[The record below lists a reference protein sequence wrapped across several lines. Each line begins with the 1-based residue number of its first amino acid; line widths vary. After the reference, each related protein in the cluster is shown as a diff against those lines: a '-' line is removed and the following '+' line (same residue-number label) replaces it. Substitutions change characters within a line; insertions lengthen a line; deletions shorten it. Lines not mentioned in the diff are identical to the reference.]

1 MSYRKITKYFQ
12 NIKLY
17 GIIGAAVIMAM
28 SVTACST
35 VKNSGT
41 EITADQTSA
50 GLADGTTVNGIYSY
64 DDMFTERDL
73 DVGYDESSAVKINLA
88 DDSTT
93 VTVGDDTEADASEA
107 DETKADDSETDGTKD
122 GGVETDETK
131 ADESETDGTKADESV
146 TNETET
152 ASSGVSISGNII
164 TITKEGTYVFSGA
177 LSEGQIVVDA
187 DSAKVQLVLDN
198 ADITCA
204 SSAAIYV
211 KNADKTFITLAEGSE
226 NILMNTAE
234 YEAIDDNN
242 IDAVIFSKD
251 DLTLN
256 GKGTLTINSEY
267 GHGIVSKDD
276 LKLVGGICNIT
287 AKAHALSGKDS
298 VRIAAG
304 TYNLTSGKDGIH
316 SENADDDEKGF
327 VYIASG
333 DFTIESTGD
342 GIDASYVVQID
353 DGDFDITAGDGAENA
368 TKTHKDIPGGGAG
381 DNMGGGAPGGAAQDG
396 EAPSGDKPSGGKPSG
411 DKPSGDK
418 PSGDAT
424 SGDAT
429 GGDTTSEDTSGGNL
443 KGGDGSDESVSGSAS
458 GKQTGQTP
466 PDRPDGDSFDGSRPD
481 EKASDNTGGQTAQT
495 PPDKPGTDTS
505 DAQQSDKNSQS
516 KDIADNTTASGAS
529 SDTGSE
535 AASSTSSDTDSEAA
549 SSTSSDTDSEAA
561 SSTSSDTDSTSTK
574 GIKSDGALYVNGG
587 TFTINSADDAF
598 HSNSDVTI
606 NDGTYTISSG
616 DDGMHAD
623 SALLVN
629 GGTITVTESYEGL
642 EGLNITIND
651 GKIDI
656 AASDDGMNAAGG
668 NDASGFGGMGGDG
681 FKGMQ
686 APDAAQKSNDTSDNT
701 SDNTQ
706 KPNDTSDT
714 AQTTGNITVA
724 AQKSDSASDTAQTT
738 GNITV
743 AAQKSDSTSDTAQT
757 TGNITVASQKSDNIS
772 VASQDEMWMVIN
784 GGYVHVLAGGDG
796 LDSNGD
802 LTINGGEV
810 YVDGPS
816 DNGNSAIDYGEKSS
830 FYING
835 GTVVAVGSS
844 GMAEDVSS
852 DSKQQVAF
860 VKLDSQAD
868 AGDVTLKD
876 ADGNEIISY
885 TAKKKYDCVII
896 STADMKEGQTY
907 TLSASGNESEVS
919 L

>member
-1 MSYRKITKYFQ
+1 MSYRKVKKYFQ

-50 GLADGTTVNGIYSY
+50 GATVNGIYSY

-93 VTVGDDTEADASEA
+93 VTVGDDTEADASEI
-107 DETKADDSETDGTKD
+107 DETKADETQ
-122 GGVETDETK
+122 
-131 ADESETDGTKADESV
+131 ADESETDGTKADKSE
-146 TNETET
+146 TNETKAT
-152 ASSGVSISGNII
+152 SSGVSISGNII
-164 TITKEGTYVFSGA
+164 TISKEGTYVLSGA

-198 ADITCA
+198 VDITCA

-211 KNADKTFITLAEGSE
+211 KNADKTFITLAEDSE

-234 YEAIDDNN
+234 YEAIDENN

-276 LKLVGGICNIT
+276 LKLVSGTCNIT
-287 AKAHALSGKDS
+287 AKNHALSGKDS

-353 DGDFDITAGDGAENA
+353 DGDFEITAGGGAENA
-368 TKTHKDIPGGGAG
+368 TKTHNDMPGGDPGG
-381 DNMGGGAPGGAAQDG
+381 DMGGGAPGGDKPSG
-396 EAPSGDKPSGGKPSG
+396 EAPSGDKPSGEAPSG
-411 DKPSGDK
+411 DTSSG
-418 PSGDAT
+418 SG
-424 SGDAT
+424 SN
-429 GGDTTSEDTSGGNL
+429 GNSF
-443 KGGDGSDESVSGSAS
+443 GSDS

-466 PDRPDGDSFDGSRPD
+466 PDKSG
-481 EKASDNTGGQTAQT
+481 K
-495 PPDKPGTDTS
+495 DTS
-505 DAQQSDKNSQS
+505 DGQQFDKNSQS
-516 KDIADNTTASGAS
+516 KDAADSTTASGAS
-529 SDTGSE
+529 SDTDSE
-535 AASSTSSDTDSEAA
+535 TASDTSSDTG
-549 SSTSSDTDSEAA
+549 SEAA

-587 TFTINSADDAF
+587 TFTINSADDSF

-642 EGLNITIND
+642 EGLNVTIND

-656 AASDDGMNAAGG
+656 TASDDGINAAGG
-668 NDASGFGGMGGDG
+668 NDQSGFGGMGGDG

-686 APDAAQKSNDTSDNT
+686 APDAQKSDSASDST

-706 KPNDTSDT
+706 KSDDTSDT
-714 AQTTGNITVA
+714 AQITGNITVA
-724 AQKSDSASDTAQTT
+724 AQKSDSSSDTSQDT
-738 GNITV
+738 
-743 AAQKSDSTSDTAQT
+743 DTA
-757 TGNITVASQKSDNIS
+757 SE
-772 VASQDEMWMVIN
+772 DEMWMVIN

-835 GTVVAVGSS
+835 GTVIAVGSS

-868 AGDVTLKD
+868 AGDVILKD
-876 ADGNEIISY
+876 VDGNEIISY
-885 TAKKKYDCVII
+885 TAQKKYDCVII
-896 STADMKEGQTY
+896 STADLKAGQTY
-907 TLSASGNESEVS
+907 TLSASGSESEVS

>member
-1 MSYRKITKYFQ
+1 MSYRKVKKYFQ

-50 GLADGTTVNGIYSY
+50 GATVNGIYSY

-93 VTVGDDTEADASEA
+93 VTVGDDTEADASE
-107 DETKADDSETDGTKD
+107 
-122 GGVETDETK
+122 TDETK
-131 ADESETDGTKADESV
+131 ADETQADESETDEIKADASETDETKA
-146 TNETET
+146 

-164 TITKEGTYVFSGA
+164 TISKEGTYVLSGA

-198 ADITCA
+198 VDITCA

-211 KNADKTFITLAEGSE
+211 KSADKTFITLEEGSE

-276 LKLVGGICNIT
+276 LKLVSGTCNIT
-287 AKAHALSGKDS
+287 AKNHALSGKDS

-353 DGDFDITAGDGAENA
+353 DGDFEITAGGGAENA
-368 TKTHKDIPGGGAG
+368 TKTHNDMPGGGPGG
-381 DNMGGGAPGGAAQDG
+381 DMGGGAPGGAPSGETPSG
-396 EAPSGDKPSGGKPSG
+396 EAPSGDKPSGEAPSG
-411 DKPSGDK
+411 EAPSGG
-418 PSGDAT
+418 PS
-424 SGDAT
+424 
-429 GGDTTSEDTSGGNL
+429 
-443 KGGDGSDESVSGSAS
+443 SDSDS

-466 PDRPDGDSFDGSRPD
+466 PDKSG
-481 EKASDNTGGQTAQT
+481 K
-495 PPDKPGTDTS
+495 DTS
-505 DAQQSDKNSQS
+505 DGQQSDKNAQS
-516 KDIADNTTASGAS
+516 KDAADSITASGAS
-529 SDTGSE
+529 SDT
-535 AASSTSSDTDSEAA
+535 DSETA
-549 SSTSSDTDSEAA
+549 SDTSSDTDSEAA

-587 TFTINSADDAF
+587 TFIINSADDSF

-606 NDGTYTISSG
+606 NDGTYTINSG

-656 AASDDGMNAAGG
+656 TASDDGINAAGG
-668 NDASGFGGMGGDG
+668 NDQSGFGGMGGDG

-686 APDAAQKSNDTSDNT
+686 APN
-701 SDNTQ
+701 
-706 KPNDTSDT
+706 
-714 AQTTGNITVA
+714 
-724 AQKSDSASDTAQTT
+724 SAPD
-738 GNITV
+738 
-743 AAQKSDSTSDTAQT
+743 AAQKSDSTSE
-757 TGNITVASQKSDNIS
+757 
-772 VASQDEMWMVIN
+772 DEMWMVIN

-835 GTVVAVGSS
+835 GIVVAVGSS

-876 ADGNEIISY
+876 TDGNEIISY
-885 TAKKKYDCVII
+885 TAQKKYDCVII
-896 STADMKEGQTY
+896 STADLKAGQTY
-907 TLSASGNESEVS
+907 TLSASGSESEVS

>member
-1 MSYRKITKYFQ
+1 MSYRKVKKYFQ

-50 GLADGTTVNGIYSY
+50 GATVNGIYSY

-93 VTVGDDTEADASEA
+93 VTVGDDTEADASEI
-107 DETKADDSETDGTKD
+107 DETKADETQ
-122 GGVETDETK
+122 
-131 ADESETDGTKADESV
+131 ADESETDGTKADKSE
-146 TNETET
+146 TNETKA

-164 TITKEGTYVFSGA
+164 TISKEGTYVLSGA

-198 ADITCA
+198 VDITCA

-211 KNADKTFITLAEGSE
+211 KNADKTFITLAEDSE

-276 LKLVGGICNIT
+276 LKLVSGTCNIT
-287 AKAHALSGKDS
+287 AKNHALSGKDS

-353 DGDFDITAGDGAENA
+353 DGDFEITAGGGAENA
-368 TKTHKDIPGGGAG
+368 TKTHNDMPGGDPGG
-381 DNMGGGAPGGAAQDG
+381 DMGGGAPGGDKPSG
-396 EAPSGDKPSGGKPSG
+396 EAPSGDRPSGEASSG
-411 DKPSGDK
+411 DK
-418 PSGDAT
+418 T
-424 SGDAT
+424 SGEASS
-429 GGDTTSEDTSGGNL
+429 GSGSNGDSA
-443 KGGDGSDESVSGSAS
+443 GSDS

-466 PDRPDGDSFDGSRPD
+466 PDKPSGDSFDGSRP
-481 EKASDNTGGQTAQT
+481 EQKASDNADSQTSQT
-495 PPDKPGTDTS
+495 PLDKSGKDTS
-505 DAQQSDKNSQS
+505 DGQQFDKNSQS
-516 KDIADNTTASGAS
+516 KDAADSTTASGASSDTDSEAASGTS

-535 AASSTSSDTDSEAA
+535 AASSAAYDTD
-549 SSTSSDTDSEAA
+549 T
-561 SSTSSDTDSTSTK
+561 TSTK

-587 TFTINSADDAF
+587 TFTINSADDSF

-642 EGLNITIND
+642 EGLNVTIND

-656 AASDDGMNAAGG
+656 TASDDGINAAGG
-668 NDASGFGGMGGDG
+668 NDQSGFGGMGGDG

-686 APDAAQKSNDTSDNT
+686 APDAQKSDSASDST

-706 KPNDTSDT
+706 KSDDTSDT

-724 AQKSDSASDTAQTT
+724 AQKSDDASDTVQDT

-743 AAQKSDSTSDTAQT
+743 AAQKSDSSSDTSQDT
-757 TGNITVASQKSDNIS
+757 DTASE
-772 VASQDEMWMVIN
+772 DEMWMVIN

-868 AGDVTLKD
+868 AGDVILKD

-885 TAKKKYDCVII
+885 TAQKKYDCVII
-896 STADMKEGQTY
+896 SMADLQAGQTY
-907 TLSASGNESEVS
+907 TLSASGSESEVS

>member
-41 EITADQTSA
+41 EISAAQTSA
-50 GLADGTTVNGIYSY
+50 GLADGATVNGIYSY

-93 VTVGDDTEADASEA
+93 VTVGDDTETDVSKA
-107 DETKADDSETDGTKD
+107 DETKADDSKTDETKAGES
-122 GGVETDETK
+122 ETDETK

-164 TITKEGTYVFSGA
+164 TITKEGTYVLSGA
-177 LSEGQIVVDA
+177 LSEGQIIVDA

-204 SSAAIYV
+204 SSAAIYI

-276 LKLVGGICNIT
+276 LKLVGGTCNIT
-287 AKAHALSGKDS
+287 AKTHALSGKDS

-316 SENADDDEKGF
+316 SENADDEEKGF

-353 DGDFDITAGDGAENA
+353 DGDFDITAGGGAENA
-368 TKTHKDIPGGGAG
+368 TKTNNEMPGGGTG
-381 DNMGGGAPGGAAQDG
+381 GNMGGGAPGGDKPSG
-396 EAPSGDKPSGGKPSG
+396 EAPSGEAPSGGPS
-411 DKPSGDK
+411 
-418 PSGDAT
+418 
-424 SGDAT
+424 
-429 GGDTTSEDTSGGNL
+429 
-443 KGGDGSDESVSGSAS
+443 SDSDS

-466 PDRPDGDSFDGSRPD
+466 PDKPDGDSFDGSRPD
-481 EKASDNTGGQTAQT
+481 EKASDNAGSQTSQT
-495 PPDKPGTDTS
+495 PPDKSGKDTS
-505 DAQQSDKNSQS
+505 DGQQSDKNSQS
-516 KDIADNTTASGAS
+516 KDIADNTTASSAS

-535 AASSTSSDTDSEAA
+535 SASSTSPDADSENDSSTSSDA
-549 SSTSSDTDSEAA
+549 
-561 SSTSSDTDSTSTK
+561 DSTSTK

-587 TFTINSADDAF
+587 TFNINSADDSF

-629 GGTITVTESYEGL
+629 GGTIAVTESYEGL

-656 AASDDGMNAAGG
+656 TASDDGMNAAGG

-686 APDAAQKSNDTSDNT
+686 APDAAQKPDDTSE
-701 SDNTQ
+701 NTQ

-743 AAQKSDSTSDTAQT
+743 AAQKSDNT
-757 TGNITVASQKSDNIS
+757 S
-772 VASQDEMWMVIN
+772 VASQDTDTASDDEMWMVIN

-796 LDSNGD
+796 LDANGD

-852 DSKQQVAF
+852 DSKQQAAF

-885 TAKKKYDCVII
+885 TAQKKYDCVII
-896 STADMKEGQTY
+896 STAALKEGQTY
-907 TLSASGNESEVS
+907 TLSASGSESEVS

>member
-41 EITADQTSA
+41 EISATKTAA
-50 GLADGTTVNGIYSY
+50 GLADIATVNGIYSY

-93 VTVGDDTEADASEA
+93 VTVGDDTETDVSKA
-107 DETKADDSETDGTKD
+107 DETKADDSKTDETKD
-122 GGVETDETK
+122 GESETDATK

-164 TITKEGTYVFSGA
+164 TISKEGTYVLSGA

-211 KNADKTFITLAEGSE
+211 KNADKAFITLAEGSE

-276 LKLVGGICNIT
+276 LKLVGGIYNIT
-287 AKAHALSGKDS
+287 AENHALSGKDS
-298 VRIAAG
+298 VRIAEG

-353 DGDFDITAGDGAENA
+353 DGAFDITAGGGAENA
-368 TKTHKDIPGGGAG
+368 TKTHNDMPGGATR

-396 EAPSGDKPSGGKPSG
+396 EAPSGDKPSG
-411 DKPSGDK
+411 
-418 PSGDAT
+418 
-424 SGDAT
+424 
-429 GGDTTSEDTSGGNL
+429 
-443 KGGDGSDESVSGSAS
+443 DGSDKSDSGSAS

-505 DAQQSDKNSQS
+505 DGQKSDKNSQS
-516 KDIADNTTASGAS
+516 KDIADNTTASSAS

-535 AASSTSSDTDSEAA
+535 SSSSASPDADSENNLSTSSDA
-549 SSTSSDTDSEAA
+549 
-561 SSTSSDTDSTSTK
+561 DSTSTK

-587 TFTINSADDAF
+587 TFTINSADDSF
-598 HSNSDVTI
+598 HSNSDATI

-616 DDGMHAD
+616 DDGIHAD

-629 GGTITVTESYEGL
+629 GGTITVIESYEGL

-656 AASDDGMNAAGG
+656 TASDDGMNAAGG
-668 NDASGFGGMGGDG
+668 NDASGFGGRGGDG

-686 APDAAQKSNDTSDNT
+686 APDAAQKPDGTSDNT

-724 AQKSDSASDTAQTT
+724 AQKSDNT
-738 GNITV
+738 
-743 AAQKSDSTSDTAQT
+743 
-757 TGNITVASQKSDNIS
+757 S
-772 VASQDEMWMVIN
+772 VASQDTDTASDDEMWMVIN

-816 DNGNSAIDYGEKSS
+816 DNGNSAIDYGDKSS

-860 VKLDSQAD
+860 VKLDSQVD
-868 AGDVTLKD
+868 AGDVILKD

-885 TAKKKYDCVII
+885 TVQKKYDCVII
-896 STADMKEGQTY
+896 STADLKAGQIY

>member
-41 EITADQTSA
+41 EISAAQTSA
-50 GLADGTTVNGIYSY
+50 GLADGATVNGIYSY

-88 DDSTT
+88 DDSST

-107 DETKADDSETDGTKD
+107 DETKADDSETDGTKAD
-122 GGVETDETK
+122 DSKADETKADDSKADETEADDSKTDETK
-131 ADESETDGTKADESV
+131 ADESE

-276 LKLVGGICNIT
+276 LKLVGGTCNIT
-287 AKAHALSGKDS
+287 AKNHALSGKDS

-381 DNMGGGAPGGAAQDG
+381 DNMGGGAPGGDKPSG
-396 EAPSGDKPSGGKPSG
+396 EAPSGEAPSGGPS
-411 DKPSGDK
+411 
-418 PSGDAT
+418 
-424 SGDAT
+424 
-429 GGDTTSEDTSGGNL
+429 
-443 KGGDGSDESVSGSAS
+443 SGSAS

-529 SDTGSE
+529 SDTG
-535 AASSTSSDTDSEAA
+535 SEAA

-656 AASDDGMNAAGG
+656 AASDDGMNTAGG
-668 NDASGFGGMGGDG
+668 NDQSGFGGRGGDG

-724 AQKSDSASDTAQTT
+724 AQKQDNTSDTAQTT

-743 AAQKSDSTSDTAQT
+743 AAQKSDSTSDTAQDT
-757 TGNITVASQKSDNIS
+757 DAASE
-772 VASQDEMWMVIN
+772 DEMWMVIN

-852 DSKQQVAF
+852 ESKQQAAF

>member
-1 MSYRKITKYFQ
+1 MSYRKVKKYFQ

-50 GLADGTTVNGIYSY
+50 GATVNGIYSY

-73 DVGYDESSAVKINLA
+73 DVDYDESSAVKINLA

-93 VTVGDDTEADASEA
+93 VTVGDDTEADASE
-107 DETKADDSETDGTKD
+107 
-122 GGVETDETK
+122 TDETK
-131 ADESETDGTKADESV
+131 VDETQADESETDGTKADKSE
-146 TNETET
+146 TNGTKA

-164 TITKEGTYVFSGA
+164 TISKEGTYVLSGA

-187 DSAKVQLVLDN
+187 DLAKVQLVLDN
-198 ADITCA
+198 VDITCA
-204 SSAAIYV
+204 SSAAIYI
-211 KNADKTFITLAEGSE
+211 KSADKTFITLADGSE

-251 DLTLN
+251 DMTLN

-276 LKLVGGICNIT
+276 LKLVSGTCNIT
-287 AKAHALSGKDS
+287 AKNHALSGKDS

-353 DGDFDITAGDGAENA
+353 DGDFEITAGGGAENA
-368 TKTHKDIPGGGAG
+368 TKTYNDMPGGDPGG
-381 DNMGGGAPGGAAQDG
+381 DMGGGAPGG
-396 EAPSGDKPSGGKPSG
+396 EAPSGDKPSGEAPSG
-411 DKPSGDK
+411 DKPSGEA
-418 PSGDAT
+418 PSGDT
-424 SGDAT
+424 SSGSGSNGDP
-429 GGDTTSEDTSGGNL
+429 S
-443 KGGDGSDESVSGSAS
+443 GSDS

-466 PDRPDGDSFDGSRPD
+466 PDKPDGDSFDGSRPD
-481 EKASDNTGGQTAQT
+481 EKASDNADSQTSQT
-495 PPDKPGTDTS
+495 PPDKSGKDTS
-505 DAQQSDKNSQS
+505 DGQQFDKNSQS
-516 KDIADNTTASGAS
+516 KDAADSTTASGAS
-529 SDTGSE
+529 SDTESE
-535 AASSTSSDTDSEAA
+535 TASGTSSDTDSEAA
-549 SSTSSDTDSEAA
+549 SSASYDTD
-561 SSTSSDTDSTSTK
+561 TTSTK

-587 TFTINSADDAF
+587 TFTINSADDSF

-642 EGLNITIND
+642 EGLNVTIND

-656 AASDDGMNAAGG
+656 TASDDGINAAGG
-668 NDASGFGGMGGDG
+668 NDQSGFGGMGGDG

-686 APDAAQKSNDTSDNT
+686 APDAQKSDSASDSTSDST

-706 KPNDTSDT
+706 KSDDTSDT
-714 AQTTGNITVA
+714 AQTTGNIAVAAQKSDDASDTVQDTGNITVA
-724 AQKSDSASDTAQTT
+724 AQKSDSSSDTSQDT
-738 GNITV
+738 
-743 AAQKSDSTSDTAQT
+743 DTA
-757 TGNITVASQKSDNIS
+757 SE
-772 VASQDEMWMVIN
+772 DEMWMVIN

-876 ADGNEIISY
+876 TDGNEIISY
-885 TAKKKYDCVII
+885 TAQKKYDCVII
-896 STADMKEGQTY
+896 STADLKAGQTY
-907 TLSASGNESEVS
+907 TLSASGSESEVS

>member
-41 EITADQTSA
+41 EISATKTAA
-50 GLADGTTVNGIYSY
+50 GLADIATINGIYSY

-93 VTVGDDTEADASEA
+93 VTVGDDTEADASKA
-107 DETKADDSETDGTKD
+107 DETKADDSKTDETKD
-122 GGVETDETK
+122 GGAETDETK
-131 ADESETDGTKADESV
+131 ADESETNESE

-164 TITKEGTYVFSGA
+164 TITKEGTYVLSGA

-276 LKLVGGICNIT
+276 LKLVGGTYNIT
-287 AKAHALSGKDS
+287 AENHALSGKDS
-298 VRIAAG
+298 VRIAEG

-353 DGDFDITAGDGAENA
+353 DGAFDITAGGGAENA
-368 TKTHKDIPGGGAG
+368 TKTHNDMPGGATR
-381 DNMGGGAPGGAAQDG
+381 DNMRGGAPGGAAQDG
-396 EAPSGDKPSGGKPSG
+396 EAPSGDKPSG
-411 DKPSGDK
+411 
-418 PSGDAT
+418 
-424 SGDAT
+424 
-429 GGDTTSEDTSGGNL
+429 
-443 KGGDGSDESVSGSAS
+443 DGSDKSDSGSAS

-505 DAQQSDKNSQS
+505 DGQKSDKNSQS
-516 KDIADNTTASGAS
+516 KDIADNTTASSTS

-535 AASSTSSDTDSEAA
+535 SSSSASPDA
-549 SSTSSDTDSEAA
+549 
-561 SSTSSDTDSTSTK
+561 DSTSTK

-587 TFTINSADDAF
+587 TFTINSADDSF
-598 HSNSDVTI
+598 HSNSDATI

-616 DDGMHAD
+616 DDGIHAD

-629 GGTITVTESYEGL
+629 GGTITVIESYEGL

-656 AASDDGMNAAGG
+656 TASDDGMNAAGG
-668 NDASGFGGMGGDG
+668 NDASGFGGRGGDG

-686 APDAAQKSNDTSDNT
+686 APDAAQKPDDTSE
-701 SDNTQ
+701 NTQ
-706 KPNDTSDT
+706 EPNDTSDT
-714 AQTTGNITVA
+714 AQTNGNITVA
-724 AQKSDSASDTAQTT
+724 AQKSDNT
-738 GNITV
+738 
-743 AAQKSDSTSDTAQT
+743 
-757 TGNITVASQKSDNIS
+757 S
-772 VASQDEMWMVIN
+772 VASQDTDTASDDEMWMVIN

-835 GTVVAVGSS
+835 GTAVAVGSS

-852 DSKQQVAF
+852 ESKQQVAF

-868 AGDVTLKD
+868 AGDVILKD

-885 TAKKKYDCVII
+885 TVQKKYDCVII
-896 STADMKEGQTY
+896 STADLKADQIY

>member
-17 GIIGAAVIMAM
+17 GIIGAAVIMTM

-41 EITADQTSA
+41 EISAAQTSA
-50 GLADGTTVNGIYSY
+50 GLADGDTVNGIYSY

-73 DVGYDESSAVKINLA
+73 NVGYDENSAVKINLA

-93 VTVGDDTEADASEA
+93 VTVGDDTETDASKA
-107 DETKADDSETDGTKD
+107 DETKADDSETD
-122 GGVETDETK
+122 ETK
-131 ADESETDGTKADESV
+131 ADESET
-146 TNETET
+146 NETEN
-152 ASSGVSISGNII
+152 AASGVYISGNII
-164 TITKEGTYVFSGA
+164 TITKEGTYVLSGA
-177 LSEGQIVVDA
+177 LSEGQIIVDA

-211 KNADKTFITLAEGSE
+211 KNAEKTFITLAEGSE

-276 LKLVGGICNIT
+276 LKLVGGTYNIT
-287 AKAHALSGKDS
+287 AENHALSGKDS
-298 VRIAAG
+298 VRIADG

-353 DGDFDITAGDGAENA
+353 DGDFDITAGDGAENV
-368 TKTHKDIPGGGAG
+368 TKTHNDIPGGGTR

-396 EAPSGDKPSGGKPSG
+396 EAPSGDKPSG
-411 DKPSGDK
+411 
-418 PSGDAT
+418 
-424 SGDAT
+424 
-429 GGDTTSEDTSGGNL
+429 
-443 KGGDGSDESVSGSAS
+443 DGSDKSDSGSAS

-481 EKASDNTGGQTAQT
+481 EKVSDNTGGQTAQT
-495 PPDKPGTDTS
+495 PPDGQK
-505 DAQQSDKNSQS
+505 SDKNSQS
-516 KDIADNTTASGAS
+516 KDIADNTTASSAS

-535 AASSTSSDTDSEAA
+535 SSSSTPPDADSENNSSTSPDADSENNSSTSSDA
-549 SSTSSDTDSEAA
+549 
-561 SSTSSDTDSTSTK
+561 DSTSTK

-587 TFTINSADDAF
+587 TFTINSANDSF
-598 HSNSDVTI
+598 HSNSDATI

-616 DDGMHAD
+616 DDGIHAD

-656 AASDDGMNAAGG
+656 TASDDGMNAAGG
-668 NDASGFGGMGGDG
+668 NDASGFGGRGGDG

-686 APDAAQKSNDTSDNT
+686 APDSARKSNDTSDNT
-701 SDNTQ
+701 QKSD
-706 KPNDTSDT
+706 DTSDT
-714 AQTTGNITVA
+714 AQTTGKITVA
-724 AQKSDSASDTAQTT
+724 AQKSDNTL
-738 GNITV
+738 
-743 AAQKSDSTSDTAQT
+743 
-757 TGNITVASQKSDNIS
+757 VASQDTDAASD
-772 VASQDEMWMVIN
+772 DEMWMVIN

-830 FYING
+830 FNING

-868 AGDVTLKD
+868 AGDVILKD

-885 TAKKKYDCVII
+885 TVQKKYDCVII
-896 STADMKEGQTY
+896 STADLKAGQTY

>member
-41 EITADQTSA
+41 EISAAQTSA
-50 GLADGTTVNGIYSY
+50 GLADGATVNGIYSY

-88 DDSTT
+88 DDSST

-107 DETKADDSETDGTKD
+107 DETKADDSE
-122 GGVETDETK
+122 
-131 ADESETDGTKADESV
+131 

-177 LSEGQIVVDA
+177 LSEGQIIVDA

-198 ADITCA
+198 ADVTSA

-276 LKLVGGICNIT
+276 LKLVGGTYNIT
-287 AKAHALSGKDS
+287 AENHALSGKDS
-298 VRIAAG
+298 VRIADG

-368 TKTHKDIPGGGAG
+368 TKTNNDMPGGGTR
-381 DNMGGGAPGGAAQDG
+381 DNMGGGAPGGVAQDG

-424 SGDAT
+424 S
-429 GGDTTSEDTSGGNL
+429 EDTSGGNL
-443 KGGDGSDESVSGSAS
+443 KGG
-458 GKQTGQTP
+458 
-466 PDRPDGDSFDGSRPD
+466 SRSD
-481 EKASDNTGGQTAQT
+481 EKASDNAGNQTSQT
-495 PPDKPGTDTS
+495 QPDKSGKDTS
-505 DAQQSDKNSQS
+505 DGQQSDKNSQS
-516 KDIADNTTASGAS
+516 KDTADSTTASSAP

-535 AASSTSSDTDSEAA
+535 TASSTSSDTDSEN
-549 SSTSSDTDSEAA
+549 D

-668 NDASGFGGMGGDG
+668 NDQSGFGGRGGDG

-686 APDAAQKSNDTSDNT
+686 APDAAQKPDDTSDNT

-852 DSKQQVAF
+852 ESKQQAAF

-868 AGDVTLKD
+868 AGDVILKD
-876 ADGNEIISY
+876 ADANEIISY
-885 TAKKKYDCVII
+885 TAQKKYDCVII
-896 STADMKEGQTY
+896 STAALKAGQTY
-907 TLSASGNESEVS
+907 TLSASGSESEVS

>member
-28 SVTACST
+28 SITACST

-41 EITADQTSA
+41 EISAAQTSA
-50 GLADGTTVNGIYSY
+50 GLADGDTVNGIYSY
-64 DDMFTERDL
+64 DDMFTDRDL
-73 DVGYDESSAVKINLA
+73 DVGYDESNAVKINLA

-93 VTVGDDTEADASEA
+93 VTVGDDTEIDASKA
-107 DETKADDSETDGTKD
+107 DETKADDSETD
-122 GGVETDETK
+122 ETK
-131 ADESETDGTKADESV
+131 ADESET
-146 TNETET
+146 NETEN
-152 ASSGVSISGNII
+152 AASGVYISGNII
-164 TITKEGTYVFSGA
+164 TITKEGTYVLSGA

-276 LKLVGGICNIT
+276 LKLVGGTYNIT
-287 AKAHALSGKDS
+287 AENHALSGKDS
-298 VRIAAG
+298 VRIADG

-353 DGDFDITAGDGAENA
+353 EGDFDITAGDGAENA
-368 TKTHKDIPGGGAG
+368 TKTHNDIPGGGTR
-381 DNMGGGAPGGAAQDG
+381 DNMGGGASGGAAQAG
-396 EAPSGDKPSGGKPSG
+396 EAPSGDKPSG
-411 DKPSGDK
+411 
-418 PSGDAT
+418 
-424 SGDAT
+424 
-429 GGDTTSEDTSGGNL
+429 
-443 KGGDGSDESVSGSAS
+443 DGSDKSDSGSAS

-481 EKASDNTGGQTAQT
+481 EKVSDNTGGQTAQT
-495 PPDKPGTDTS
+495 PPDGQK
-505 DAQQSDKNSQS
+505 SDKNSQS
-516 KDIADNTTASGAS
+516 KDIADNTTASSAS

-535 AASSTSSDTDSEAA
+535 SSSSTPPDADSENNSSTSPDADSENNSSTSSDA
-549 SSTSSDTDSEAA
+549 
-561 SSTSSDTDSTSTK
+561 DSTSTK

-587 TFTINSADDAF
+587 TFTINSANDSF
-598 HSNSDVTI
+598 HSNSDATI

-616 DDGMHAD
+616 DDGIHAD

-656 AASDDGMNAAGG
+656 TASDDGMNAAGG
-668 NDASGFGGMGGDG
+668 NDASGFGGRGGDG

-686 APDAAQKSNDTSDNT
+686 APDSARKSNDTSDNT
-701 SDNTQ
+701 QKSD
-706 KPNDTSDT
+706 DTSDT

-724 AQKSDSASDTAQTT
+724 AQKSDNTL
-738 GNITV
+738 
-743 AAQKSDSTSDTAQT
+743 
-757 TGNITVASQKSDNIS
+757 VASQDTDAASD
-772 VASQDEMWMVIN
+772 DEMWMVIN

-830 FYING
+830 FNING

-868 AGDVTLKD
+868 AGDVILKD

-885 TAKKKYDCVII
+885 TVQKKYDCVII
-896 STADMKEGQTY
+896 STADLKAGQTY

>member
-41 EITADQTSA
+41 EISATQTSA
-50 GLADGTTVNGIYSY
+50 GLADGTSVNGIYSY

-93 VTVGDDTEADASEA
+93 VTVGDDTEADVSET
-107 DETKADDSETDGTKD
+107 DETKADETQADESETDG
-122 GGVETDETK
+122 TK
-131 ADESETDGTKADESV
+131 ADESETDGTKADKS
-146 TNETET
+146 ETDET
-152 ASSGVSISGNII
+152 KAASSSVSISGNII
-164 TITKEGTYVFSGA
+164 TISEEGTYVLSGA

-276 LKLVGGICNIT
+276 LKLVSGTCNIT
-287 AKAHALSGKDS
+287 AKNHALSGKDS

-353 DGDFDITAGDGAENA
+353 DGDFEITAGGGAENA
-368 TKTHKDIPGGGAG
+368 TKTHNDMPGGDPGG
-381 DNMGGGAPGGAAQDG
+381 DMGGGAPGGDKPSG
-396 EAPSGDKPSGGKPSG
+396 EAPSGDKPSGEAPSG
-411 DKPSGDK
+411 EAPSG
-418 PSGDAT
+418 SG
-424 SGDAT
+424 SNGDSA
-429 GGDTTSEDTSGGNL
+429 
-443 KGGDGSDESVSGSAS
+443 GSDS

-466 PDRPDGDSFDGSRPD
+466 PDKPDGDSFDGSRPD
-481 EKASDNTGGQTAQT
+481 EKASDNADSQTSQT
-495 PPDKPGTDTS
+495 PPDKSGKDTS
-505 DAQQSDKNSQS
+505 DGQQFDKNSQS
-516 KDIADNTTASGAS
+516 KDAADSTTASGA
-529 SDTGSE
+529 
-535 AASSTSSDTDSEAA
+535 SSDTDSEAA
-549 SSTSSDTDSEAA
+549 SSASYDTD
-561 SSTSSDTDSTSTK
+561 TTSTK

-587 TFTINSADDAF
+587 TFTINSADDSF

-656 AASDDGMNAAGG
+656 TASDDGMNAAGG
-668 NDASGFGGMGGDG
+668 NDQSGFGGMGGDG

-686 APDAAQKSNDTSDNT
+686 APNSAPDAAQKSDSTFDST

-706 KPNDTSDT
+706 KSDDTSDT
-714 AQTTGNITVA
+714 AQTTGNIAVAAQKSDDASDTVQDTGNITVA
-724 AQKSDSASDTAQTT
+724 AQKSDSSSDTSQDT
-738 GNITV
+738 G
-743 AAQKSDSTSDTAQT
+743 TA
-757 TGNITVASQKSDNIS
+757 SE
-772 VASQDEMWMVIN
+772 DEMWMVIN

-816 DNGNSAIDYGEKSS
+816 DDGNSAIDYGEKSA

-860 VKLDSQAD
+860 VKLDSQID
-868 AGDVTLKD
+868 AGDVILKD

-885 TAKKKYDCVII
+885 TAQKKYDCVII
-896 STADMKEGQTY
+896 STADLKAGQTY
-907 TLSASGNESEVS
+907 TLSASGSESEVS

>member
-41 EITADQTSA
+41 EISATQTSVA
-50 GLADGTTVNGIYSY
+50 LADGATVNGLYSY

-73 DVGYDESSAVKINLA
+73 EVGYDESSAVKINLA

-93 VTVGDDTEADASEA
+93 VTVGDDAETDASE
-107 DETKADDSETDGTKD
+107 TN
-122 GGVETDETK
+122 
-131 ADESETDGTKADESV
+131 GTKAAESEMD
-146 TNETET
+146 ETEA
-152 ASSGVSISGNII
+152 ASNGVSISGNII
-164 TITKEGTYVFSGA
+164 TITKEGTYVLSGA
-177 LSEGQIVVDA
+177 LSEGQIIVDA

-198 ADITCA
+198 VDITCA

-276 LKLVGGICNIT
+276 LKLVSGTCNIT
-287 AKAHALSGKDS
+287 AKKHALSGKDS

-353 DGDFDITAGDGAENA
+353 DGDFEITAGGGAENA
-368 TKTHKDIPGGGAG
+368 TKTHNDMPGGGPGG
-381 DNMGGGAPGGAAQDG
+381 DMGGGAPSR
-396 EAPSGDKPSGGKPSG
+396 EAPSGDKPSGEAPSG
-411 DKPSGDK
+411 SG
-418 PSGDAT
+418 SNGDSA
-424 SGDAT
+424 
-429 GGDTTSEDTSGGNL
+429 
-443 KGGDGSDESVSGSAS
+443 GSDS

-466 PDRPDGDSFDGSRPD
+466 PDKPSGDSFDGSRPNQ
-481 EKASDNTGGQTAQT
+481 KASDNADSQTSQT
-495 PPDKPGTDTS
+495 PPDKSGKDTS
-505 DAQQSDKNSQS
+505 DGQQSDKNSQS
-516 KDIADNTTASGAS
+516 NNTAGSNTTASGAS
-529 SDTGSE
+529 SDTDSE
-535 AASSTSSDTDSEAA
+535 TASDTSSDIDSEAA
-549 SSTSSDTDSEAA
+549 SGKSSDTDSEAA

-574 GIKSDGALYVNGG
+574 GIKSDGALYVNEG
-587 TFTINSADDAF
+587 TFTINSADDSF

-651 GKIDI
+651 GKMDI
-656 AASDDGMNAAGG
+656 TASDDGMNAAGG
-668 NDASGFGGMGGDG
+668 NDQSGYGGMGGDG

-686 APDAAQKSNDTSDNT
+686 APNSAPDAAQKSDDTSGNP

-706 KPNDTSDT
+706 KSDDTSDTDQTTGNIIVAAQKSDDTSDT
-714 AQTTGNITVA
+714 AQDT
-724 AQKSDSASDTAQTT
+724 DTA
-738 GNITV
+738 
-743 AAQKSDSTSDTAQT
+743 SE
-757 TGNITVASQKSDNIS
+757 
-772 VASQDEMWMVIN
+772 DEMWMVIN

-816 DNGNSAIDYGEKSS
+816 DNGNSAIDYGDKSA

-852 DSKQQVAF
+852 NSKQQVAF

-868 AGDVTLKD
+868 AGDVILKD

-885 TAKKKYDCVII
+885 TAQKKYDCVII
-896 STADMKEGQTY
+896 STADLKEGQTY
-907 TLSASGNESEVS
+907 TLSASGSESEVS

>member
-1 MSYRKITKYFQ
+1 MSYRKVKKYFQ

-50 GLADGTTVNGIYSY
+50 GATVNGIYSY

-93 VTVGDDTEADASEA
+93 VTVGDDTEADASEI
-107 DETKADDSETDGTKD
+107 
-122 GGVETDETK
+122 DETK
-131 ADESETDGTKADESV
+131 ADETQADKSE
-146 TNETET
+146 TNETKA

-164 TITKEGTYVFSGA
+164 TISKEGTYVLSGA

-198 ADITCA
+198 IDITCA

-211 KNADKTFITLAEGSE
+211 KNADKTFITLAEDSE

-234 YEAIDDNN
+234 YEAIDENN

-276 LKLVGGICNIT
+276 LKLVSGTCNIT
-287 AKAHALSGKDS
+287 AKNHALSGKDS

-353 DGDFDITAGDGAENA
+353 DGDFEITAGGGAENA
-368 TKTHKDIPGGGAG
+368 TKTHNDMPGGDPGG
-381 DNMGGGAPGGAAQDG
+381 DMGGGAPSGEAPSG
-396 EAPSGDKPSGGKPSG
+396 EAPSGDKPSGEAPSG
-411 DKPSGDK
+411 DTSSG
-418 PSGDAT
+418 SG
-424 SGDAT
+424 SN
-429 GGDTTSEDTSGGNL
+429 GNSF
-443 KGGDGSDESVSGSAS
+443 GSDS

-466 PDRPDGDSFDGSRPD
+466 PDKPDGDSFDGSRPD
-481 EKASDNTGGQTAQT
+481 EKASDNAGSQTSQT
-495 PPDKPGTDTS
+495 PPDKSGKDTS
-505 DAQQSDKNSQS
+505 DGQQSDKNSQS
-516 KDIADNTTASGAS
+516 KDAADSTTASGTS
-529 SDTGSE
+529 SDTG
-535 AASSTSSDTDSEAA
+535 
-549 SSTSSDTDSEAA
+549 SEAA

-587 TFTINSADDAF
+587 TFTINSADDSF

-656 AASDDGMNAAGG
+656 TASDDGINAAGG
-668 NDASGFGGMGGDG
+668 NDQSGFGGMGGDG

-686 APDAAQKSNDTSDNT
+686 APDAQKSDSASDST

-706 KPNDTSDT
+706 KSDDTSDT

-724 AQKSDSASDTAQTT
+724 AQKSDDASDTVQDT

-743 AAQKSDSTSDTAQT
+743 AAQKSDDRSDTSQDT
-757 TGNITVASQKSDNIS
+757 DTASE
-772 VASQDEMWMVIN
+772 DEMWMVIN

-868 AGDVTLKD
+868 AGDVILKD

-885 TAKKKYDCVII
+885 TAQKKYDCVII
-896 STADMKEGQTY
+896 STADLKADQTY
-907 TLSASGNESEVS
+907 TLSASGSESEVS

>member
-1 MSYRKITKYFQ
+1 MSYRKVKKYFQ

-50 GLADGTTVNGIYSY
+50 GLADEATVNGIYSY

-93 VTVGDDTEADASEA
+93 VTVGDDTEADASKA
-107 DETKADDSETDGTKD
+107 DETKADDSKTDETKA
-122 GGVETDETK
+122 DETK
-131 ADESETDGTKADESV
+131 ADESET
-146 TNETET
+146 NETENA
-152 ASSGVSISGNII
+152 ASCVYISRNII
-164 TITKEGTYVFSGA
+164 TITKEGTYVLSGA

-211 KNADKTFITLAEGSE
+211 KNADKAFITLAEGSE

-276 LKLVGGICNIT
+276 LKLVGGTCNIT
-287 AKAHALSGKDS
+287 AKNHALSGKDS

-353 DGDFDITAGDGAENA
+353 DGDFDITAGDGAENV
-368 TKTHKDIPGGGAG
+368 TKTHNDMLGSGPGG
-381 DNMGGGAPGGAAQDG
+381 DMR
-396 EAPSGDKPSGGKPSG
+396 
-411 DKPSGDK
+411 
-418 PSGDAT
+418 
-424 SGDAT
+424 
-429 GGDTTSEDTSGGNL
+429 GGNS
-443 KGGDGSDESVSGSAS
+443 KGGDGSDGSVSGSAS
-458 GKQTGQTP
+458 DKQSGQTP
-466 PDRPDGDSFDGSRPD
+466 PDRPDSGSSDGSRPD

-505 DAQQSDKNSQS
+505 DGQQSDKNSQS
-516 KDIADNTTASGAS
+516 KDVADSTTASG
-529 SDTGSE
+529 
-535 AASSTSSDTDSEAA
+535 
-549 SSTSSDTDSEAA
+549 TSSDTDSEAA

-598 HSNSDVTI
+598 HSNSDITI

-616 DDGMHAD
+616 DDGIHAD

-656 AASDDGMNAAGG
+656 TASDDGMNAAGG
-668 NDASGFGGMGGDG
+668 NDASGFGGRGGDG

-686 APDAAQKSNDTSDNT
+686 APD
-701 SDNTQ
+701 
-706 KPNDTSDT
+706 
-714 AQTTGNITVA
+714 V
-724 AQKSDSASDTAQTT
+724 AQKSDDTL
-738 GNITV
+738 
-743 AAQKSDSTSDTAQT
+743 
-757 TGNITVASQKSDNIS
+757 VASQDTDT
-772 VASQDEMWMVIN
+772 ASEDEMWMVIN

-868 AGDVTLKD
+868 AGDVILKD

-885 TAKKKYDCVII
+885 TVQKKYDCVII
-896 STADMKEGQTY
+896 STADLKADQIY

>member
-1 MSYRKITKYFQ
+1 MSYRKVKKYFQ

-41 EITADQTSA
+41 EISAAQTAA
-50 GLADGTTVNGIYSY
+50 GLADEATVNGIYSY

-93 VTVGDDTEADASEA
+93 VTVGDDTGTDASKA
-107 DETKADDSETDGTKD
+107 DETKADDSK
-122 GGVETDETK
+122 TDETK
-131 ADESETDGTKADESV
+131 DGRAETDETKADESV

-164 TITKEGTYVFSGA
+164 TITKEGTYVLSGA
-177 LSEGQIVVDA
+177 LSEGQIVVDT

-211 KNADKTFITLAEGSE
+211 KNADKAFITLAEGSE

-276 LKLVGGICNIT
+276 LKLVGGTCNIT
-287 AKAHALSGKDS
+287 AENHALSGKDS

-353 DGDFDITAGDGAENA
+353 DGDFDITAGDGAENV
-368 TKTHKDIPGGGAG
+368 TKTHNDMLGGGPGG
-381 DNMGGGAPGGAAQDG
+381 DMR
-396 EAPSGDKPSGGKPSG
+396 
-411 DKPSGDK
+411 
-418 PSGDAT
+418 
-424 SGDAT
+424 
-429 GGDTTSEDTSGGNL
+429 GGNS
-443 KGGDGSDESVSGSAS
+443 KGGDGSDGSVSGSAS
-458 GKQTGQTP
+458 DKQSGQTP
-466 PDRPDGDSFDGSRPD
+466 PDRPDSGSSDGSRPD

-505 DAQQSDKNSQS
+505 DGQKSDKNSQS
-516 KDIADNTTASGAS
+516 KDVADSTTASGAS

-535 AASSTSSDTDSEAA
+535 SASSTLSDADSENDSSTSSDA
-549 SSTSSDTDSEAA
+549 
-561 SSTSSDTDSTSTK
+561 DSTSTK
-574 GIKSDGALYVNGG
+574 GIKSDGALCVNGG
-587 TFTINSADDAF
+587 TFTINSADDSF

-656 AASDDGMNAAGG
+656 TASDDGMNAAGG
-668 NDASGFGGMGGDG
+668 NDASGFGGRGGDG

-686 APDAAQKSNDTSDNT
+686 APDVAQKSDDTSE
-701 SDNTQ
+701 NTQ
-706 KPNDTSDT
+706 KSDDSSDT
-714 AQTTGNITVA
+714 AQNTDT
-724 AQKSDSASDTAQTT
+724 ASD
-738 GNITV
+738 
-743 AAQKSDSTSDTAQT
+743 
-757 TGNITVASQKSDNIS
+757 
-772 VASQDEMWMVIN
+772 DEMWMVIN

-860 VKLDSQAD
+860 VKLDSQVD
-868 AGDVTLKD
+868 AGDVILKD

-885 TAKKKYDCVII
+885 TVQKKYDCVII
-896 STADMKEGQTY
+896 STADLKADQIY

>member
-1 MSYRKITKYFQ
+1 MSYRKIKKYFQ

-41 EITADQTSA
+41 EISATKTTA
-50 GLADGTTVNGIYSY
+50 GLADGATVNGIYSY

-73 DVGYDESSAVKINLA
+73 DVGYDESNAVKINLS

-93 VTVGDDTEADASEA
+93 VTVGD
-107 DETKADDSETDGTKD
+107 
-122 GGVETDETK
+122 ETK
-131 ADESETDGTKADESV
+131 ADESETNESEV
-146 TNETET
+146 
-152 ASSGVSISGNII
+152 ASNGVIVSGNII
-164 TITKEGTYVFSGA
+164 TITKEGTYVLSGA
-177 LSEGQIVVDA
+177 LSEGQIIVDA

-276 LKLVGGICNIT
+276 LKLVGGTCNIT
-287 AKAHALSGKDS
+287 AKKHALSGKDS
-298 VRIAAG
+298 VRVAAG

-316 SENADDDEKGF
+316 SENADEEEKGF

-353 DGDFDITAGDGAENA
+353 DGDFDITAGGGSENA
-368 TKTHKDIPGGGAG
+368 TKTHNDMPAGGPGG
-381 DNMGGGAPGGAAQDG
+381 DMGGGAPGGTAPDGTTQDG
-396 EAPSGDKPSGGKPSG
+396 TTQDGAVPDGAAPDGTAQNGAVPDGAAPSGNKQ
-411 DKPSGDK
+411 
-418 PSGDAT
+418 SGDAT

-429 GGDTTSEDTSGGNL
+429 GEGTSGGNL
-443 KGGDGSDESVSGSAS
+443 KGTDGSDGSDSGSAS
-458 GKQTGQTP
+458 GKQNG
-466 PDRPDGDSFDGSRPD
+466 
-481 EKASDNTGGQTAQT
+481 QT

-505 DAQQSDKNSQS
+505 DRQKSDKNSQS
-516 KDIADNTTASGAS
+516 KDIADSKAASSAMPDNGSEAASSVS

-535 AASSTSSDTDSEAA
+535 ND
-549 SSTSSDTDSEAA
+549 

-587 TFTINSADDAF
+587 TFTINSADDSF

-642 EGLNITIND
+642 EGLNVTIND
-651 GKIDI
+651 GRIDI
-656 AASDDGMNAAGG
+656 TASDDGINAAGG
-668 NDASGFGGMGGDG
+668 NDESGFGGMGGDG

-686 APDAAQKSNDTSDNT
+686 APDAAQKPDDTT
-701 SDNTQ
+701 DNTQ
-706 KPNDTSDT
+706 KQNDTTDNTKKSNDTTDT

-724 AQKSDSASDTAQTT
+724 AQKQDSMTDTAQK
-738 GNITV
+738 
-743 AAQKSDSTSDTAQT
+743 QDSTSDTAQDT
-757 TGNITVASQKSDNIS
+757 DTASE
-772 VASQDEMWMVIN
+772 DEMWMVVN

-810 YVDGPS
+810 YIDGPS

-844 GMAEDVSS
+844 GMAEEVSS

-860 VKLDSQAD
+860 VKLDSQSD
-868 AGDVTLKD
+868 AGDVILKD
-876 ADGNEIISY
+876 VDGNEIISY
-885 TAKKKYDCVII
+885 TAQKKYDCVII
-896 STADMKEGQTY
+896 STAELKAGQTY

>member
-1 MSYRKITKYFQ
+1 MSYRKITKYFR

-41 EITADQTSA
+41 EISAAQTSA
-50 GLADGTTVNGIYSY
+50 GLADGATVNGIYSY

-73 DVGYDESSAVKINLA
+73 DVGYDESNAVKINLA

-93 VTVGDDTEADASEA
+93 VTVGDNTETDASKSE
-107 DETKADDSETDGTKD
+107 ETR
-122 GGVETDETK
+122 

-164 TITKEGTYVFSGA
+164 TITKEGTYVLSGA
-177 LSEGQIVVDA
+177 LSEGQIIVDA

-234 YEAIDDNN
+234 YETIDDNN

-276 LKLVGGICNIT
+276 LKLVGGTSNIT
-287 AKAHALSGKDS
+287 AKNHALSGKDS

-353 DGDFDITAGDGAENA
+353 DGDFDITAGGGSENA
-368 TKTHKDIPGGGAG
+368 TKTHNDIPGGGTG
-381 DNMGGGAPGGAAQDG
+381 GKMGGGAPGGDKPSG
-396 EAPSGDKPSGGKPSG
+396 EAPSGEAPSGGPS
-411 DKPSGDK
+411 
-418 PSGDAT
+418 
-424 SGDAT
+424 
-429 GGDTTSEDTSGGNL
+429 
-443 KGGDGSDESVSGSAS
+443 SDSDS
-458 GKQTGQTP
+458 GKKTRQTP
-466 PDRPDGDSFDGSRPD
+466 PDKPDGDSFDGSRPD
-481 EKASDNTGGQTAQT
+481 EKASDNAGSQTAQT
-495 PPDKPGTDTS
+495 PPDKSGKDTS
-505 DAQQSDKNSQS
+505 DA
-516 KDIADNTTASGAS
+516 
-529 SDTGSE
+529 
-535 AASSTSSDTDSEAA
+535 
-549 SSTSSDTDSEAA
+549 
-561 SSTSSDTDSTSTK
+561 DSTSTK

-587 TFTINSADDAF
+587 TFNINSADDSF

-616 DDGMHAD
+616 DDGIHAD

-656 AASDDGMNAAGG
+656 TASDDGMNAAGG
-668 NDASGFGGMGGDG
+668 NDASGFGGRGGDG

-686 APDAAQKSNDTSDNT
+686 APDAAQKS
-701 SDNTQ
+701 
-706 KPNDTSDT
+706 
-714 AQTTGNITVA
+714 
-724 AQKSDSASDTAQTT
+724 DSASDTAQDTD
-738 GNITV
+738 
-743 AAQKSDSTSDTAQT
+743 AASE
-757 TGNITVASQKSDNIS
+757 
-772 VASQDEMWMVIN
+772 DEMWMVIN

-852 DSKQQVAF
+852 DSKQQIAF
-860 VKLDSQAD
+860 VKLDSQVD
-868 AGDVTLKD
+868 AGDVILKD

-885 TAKKKYDCVII
+885 TAQKKYDCVII
-896 STADMKEGQTY
+896 STADLKAGQTY

>member
-1 MSYRKITKYFQ
+1 MSYRKVKKYFQ

-50 GLADGTTVNGIYSY
+50 GATVNGIYSY

-93 VTVGDDTEADASEA
+93 VTVGDDTEADASET
-107 DETKADDSETDGTKD
+107 DETKADENQ
-122 GGVETDETK
+122 
-131 ADESETDGTKADESV
+131 ADESETDGTKADKSE
-146 TNETET
+146 TNETKA

-164 TITKEGTYVFSGA
+164 TISKEGTYVLSGA

-198 ADITCA
+198 VDITCA
-204 SSAAIYV
+204 SSAAIYI
-211 KNADKTFITLAEGSE
+211 KNADKTFITLADGSE

-251 DLTLN
+251 DMTLN

-276 LKLVGGICNIT
+276 LKLVSGTCNIT
-287 AKAHALSGKDS
+287 AKNHALSGKDS

-353 DGDFDITAGDGAENA
+353 DGDFEITAGGGAENA
-368 TKTHKDIPGGGAG
+368 TKTYNDMPGGDPGG
-381 DNMGGGAPGGAAQDG
+381 DMGGGAPGG
-396 EAPSGDKPSGGKPSG
+396 EAPSGDKPSGEAPSG
-411 DKPSGDK
+411 DKPSGEA
-418 PSGDAT
+418 PSGDT
-424 SGDAT
+424 SSGSGSNGDP
-429 GGDTTSEDTSGGNL
+429 S
-443 KGGDGSDESVSGSAS
+443 GSDS

-466 PDRPDGDSFDGSRPD
+466 PDKPDGDSFDGSRPD
-481 EKASDNTGGQTAQT
+481 EKASDNADSQTSQT
-495 PPDKPGTDTS
+495 PPDKSGKDTS
-505 DAQQSDKNSQS
+505 DGQQFDKNSQS
-516 KDIADNTTASGAS
+516 KDAADSTTASGAS
-529 SDTGSE
+529 SDTESE
-535 AASSTSSDTDSEAA
+535 TASGTSSDTDSEAA
-549 SSTSSDTDSEAA
+549 SSASYDTD
-561 SSTSSDTDSTSTK
+561 TTSTK

-587 TFTINSADDAF
+587 TFTINSADDSF

-642 EGLNITIND
+642 EGLNVTIND

-656 AASDDGMNAAGG
+656 TASDDGINAAGG
-668 NDASGFGGMGGDG
+668 NDQSGFGGMGGDG

-686 APDAAQKSNDTSDNT
+686 APDAQKSDSASDSTSDST

-706 KPNDTSDT
+706 KSDDTSDT
-714 AQTTGNITVA
+714 AQTTGNIAVAAQKSDDASDTVQDTGNITVA
-724 AQKSDSASDTAQTT
+724 AQKSDSSSDTSQDT
-738 GNITV
+738 
-743 AAQKSDSTSDTAQT
+743 DTA
-757 TGNITVASQKSDNIS
+757 SE
-772 VASQDEMWMVIN
+772 DEMWMVIN

-876 ADGNEIISY
+876 TDGNEIISY
-885 TAKKKYDCVII
+885 TAQKKYDCVII
-896 STADMKEGQTY
+896 STADLKAGQTY
-907 TLSASGNESEVS
+907 TLSASGSESEVS

>member
-28 SVTACST
+28 SVTACSI

-41 EITADQTSA
+41 EISATKNAA
-50 GLADGTTVNGIYSY
+50 GLADTATVNGIYSY

-93 VTVGDDTEADASEA
+93 VTVGDDTETDVSKA
-107 DETKADDSETDGTKD
+107 DETKADDSKTDETKD
-122 GGVETDETK
+122 GGAETDETK

-164 TITKEGTYVFSGA
+164 TITKEGTYVLSGA

-211 KNADKTFITLAEGSE
+211 KNADKAFITLAEGSE

-276 LKLVGGICNIT
+276 LKLVGGTCNIT
-287 AKAHALSGKDS
+287 AKTHALSGKDS

-316 SENADDDEKGF
+316 SENGDEEEKGF

-368 TKTHKDIPGGGAG
+368 TKTNNEMPGGSTGG
-381 DNMGGGAPGGAAQDG
+381 NMGGGAPGGDKPSG
-396 EAPSGDKPSGGKPSG
+396 EAPSGEAPSGGPS
-411 DKPSGDK
+411 
-418 PSGDAT
+418 
-424 SGDAT
+424 
-429 GGDTTSEDTSGGNL
+429 
-443 KGGDGSDESVSGSAS
+443 SDSDS
-458 GKQTGQTP
+458 GKKTRQTP
-466 PDRPDGDSFDGSRPD
+466 PDKPDGDSFDGSRPD
-481 EKASDNTGGQTAQT
+481 EKASDNAGSQTSQT
-495 PPDKPGTDTS
+495 PPDKSGKDTS
-505 DAQQSDKNSQS
+505 DA
-516 KDIADNTTASGAS
+516 
-529 SDTGSE
+529 
-535 AASSTSSDTDSEAA
+535 
-549 SSTSSDTDSEAA
+549 
-561 SSTSSDTDSTSTK
+561 DSTSTK

-587 TFTINSADDAF
+587 TYTINSADDSF

-656 AASDDGMNAAGG
+656 TASDDGMNAAGG
-668 NDASGFGGMGGDG
+668 NDASGFGGRGGDG

-686 APDAAQKSNDTSDNT
+686 APD
-701 SDNTQ
+701 
-706 KPNDTSDT
+706 
-714 AQTTGNITVA
+714 A

-743 AAQKSDSTSDTAQT
+743 AAQKSDSTSDTAQNT
-757 TGNITVASQKSDNIS
+757 DTASD
-772 VASQDEMWMVIN
+772 DEMWMVIN

-860 VKLDSQAD
+860 VKLDSQVD
-868 AGDVTLKD
+868 AGDVILKD

-885 TAKKKYDCVII
+885 TVQKKYDCVII
-896 STADMKEGQTY
+896 STADLKAGQTY

>member
-1 MSYRKITKYFQ
+1 MSYRKVKKYFQ

-41 EITADQTSA
+41 EISADQTSA
-50 GLADGTTVNGIYSY
+50 GATVNGIYSY

-93 VTVGDDTEADASEA
+93 VTVGDDTEADASE
-107 DETKADDSETDGTKD
+107 
-122 GGVETDETK
+122 TDETK
-131 ADESETDGTKADESV
+131 A
-146 TNETET
+146 

-164 TITKEGTYVFSGA
+164 TISKEGTYVLSGA

-198 ADITCA
+198 VDITCA

-211 KNADKTFITLAEGSE
+211 KNADKTFITLAEDSE

-276 LKLVGGICNIT
+276 LKLVSGTCNIT
-287 AKAHALSGKDS
+287 AKKHALSGKDS

-353 DGDFDITAGDGAENA
+353 DGDFDITAGGGAENA
-368 TKTHKDIPGGGAG
+368 TKTHNDMPGGGPG
-381 DNMGGGAPGGAAQDG
+381 SDMGGGAPSG
-396 EAPSGDKPSGGKPSG
+396 EAPSGDKPSGEAPSGEAPSG
-411 DKPSGDK
+411 DKPSGEA
-418 PSGDAT
+418 PSGDT
-424 SGDAT
+424 SSGSGSNGD
-429 GGDTTSEDTSGGNL
+429 SF
-443 KGGDGSDESVSGSAS
+443 GSDS

-466 PDRPDGDSFDGSRPD
+466 PDKPDGDSFGGSRPD
-481 EKASDNTGGQTAQT
+481 QKASDNAGSQTSQT
-495 PPDKPGTDTS
+495 PPDKLGKDTS
-505 DAQQSDKNSQS
+505 DGQQSDKNSQS
-516 KDIADNTTASGAS
+516 NNTADSTTASGAS
-529 SDTGSE
+529 SDTDSE
-535 AASSTSSDTDSEAA
+535 TASDTSSDTG
-549 SSTSSDTDSEAA
+549 SEAA

-587 TFTINSADDAF
+587 TFTINSADDSF

-642 EGLNITIND
+642 EGLNVTIND

-656 AASDDGMNAAGG
+656 TASDDGINAAGG
-668 NDASGFGGMGGDG
+668 NDQSGFGGMGGDG
-681 FKGMQ
+681 FKGM
-686 APDAAQKSNDTSDNT
+686 APDAQKSDSASDSTSDST

-706 KPNDTSDT
+706 KSDDTSDT

-724 AQKSDSASDTAQTT
+724 AQKSDDASDTVQDT

-743 AAQKSDSTSDTAQT
+743 AAQKSDSTSDTAQDT
-757 TGNITVASQKSDNIS
+757 DAASE
-772 VASQDEMWMVIN
+772 DEMWMVIN

-868 AGDVTLKD
+868 AGDVILKD

-885 TAKKKYDCVII
+885 TAQKKYDCVII
-896 STADMKEGQTY
+896 STADLKAGQTY
-907 TLSASGNESEVS
+907 TLSASGSESEVS

>member
-1 MSYRKITKYFQ
+1 MSYRKVKKYFQ

-50 GLADGTTVNGIYSY
+50 GATVNGIYSY

-93 VTVGDDTEADASEA
+93 VTVGDDTEADTSEI
-107 DETKADDSETDGTKD
+107 DETKADETQADESETNG
-122 GGVETDETK
+122 TK
-131 ADESETDGTKADESV
+131 ADESETDETKV
-146 TNETET
+146 

-164 TITKEGTYVFSGA
+164 TISKEGTYVLSGA

-198 ADITCA
+198 VDITCA

-211 KNADKTFITLAEGSE
+211 KNADKTFITLAEDSE

-276 LKLVGGICNIT
+276 LKLVSGTCNIT
-287 AKAHALSGKDS
+287 AKKHALSGKDS

-316 SENADDDEKGF
+316 SENVDDDEKGF

-353 DGDFDITAGDGAENA
+353 DGDFEITAGGGAENA
-368 TKTHKDIPGGGAG
+368 TKTHNDMPGGGPGG
-381 DNMGGGAPGGAAQDG
+381 DMGGGAPGGDKPSGEASSG
-396 EAPSGDKPSGGKPSG
+396 EAPSGDTSSGSG
-411 DKPSGDK
+411 SNGD
-418 PSGDAT
+418 SF
-424 SGDAT
+424 
-429 GGDTTSEDTSGGNL
+429 
-443 KGGDGSDESVSGSAS
+443 GSDS

-466 PDRPDGDSFDGSRPD
+466 PDKPDGDSFDGSRPD
-481 EKASDNTGGQTAQT
+481 EKASDNADSQTSQT
-495 PPDKPGTDTS
+495 PPDKSGKDTS
-505 DAQQSDKNSQS
+505 DGQQFDKNSQS
-516 KDIADNTTASGAS
+516 KDAADSTTASG
-529 SDTGSE
+529 
-535 AASSTSSDTDSEAA
+535 TSSDTDSEAV
-549 SSTSSDTDSEAA
+549 SGTSP
-561 SSTSSDTDSTSTK
+561 DTDSTSTK

-587 TFTINSADDAF
+587 TFTINSADDSF

-642 EGLNITIND
+642 EGLNVTIND

-656 AASDDGMNAAGG
+656 IASDDGINAAGG
-668 NDASGFGGMGGDG
+668 NDQSGFGGMGGDG

-686 APDAAQKSNDTSDNT
+686 APDAQKSDSASDST

-706 KPNDTSDT
+706 KSDDTSDT
-714 AQTTGNITVA
+714 AQTTGNIAVA
-724 AQKSDSASDTAQTT
+724 AQKSDDASDTVQDT

-743 AAQKSDSTSDTAQT
+743 AAQKADSTLDKAQDTDTA
-757 TGNITVASQKSDNIS
+757 SE
-772 VASQDEMWMVIN
+772 DEMWMVIN

-835 GTVVAVGSS
+835 GTVIAVGSS

-868 AGDVTLKD
+868 AGDVILKD

-885 TAKKKYDCVII
+885 TAQKKYDCVII
-896 STADMKEGQTY
+896 STADLKAGQTY
-907 TLSASGNESEVS
+907 TLSASGSESEVS

>member
-41 EITADQTSA
+41 EISAAQTSA
-50 GLADGTTVNGIYSY
+50 GLADGATVNGIYSY

-88 DDSTT
+88 DDSST

-107 DETKADDSETDGTKD
+107 DETKADDSE
-122 GGVETDETK
+122 
-131 ADESETDGTKADESV
+131 

-177 LSEGQIVVDA
+177 LSEGQIIVDA

-198 ADITCA
+198 ADVTSA

-276 LKLVGGICNIT
+276 LKLVGGTYNIT
-287 AKAHALSGKDS
+287 AENHALSGKDS
-298 VRIAAG
+298 VRIADG

-368 TKTHKDIPGGGAG
+368 TKTNNDMPGGGTR
-381 DNMGGGAPGGAAQDG
+381 DNMGGGAPGGVAQDG

-411 DKPSGDK
+411 D
-418 PSGDAT
+418 A
-424 SGDAT
+424 
-429 GGDTTSEDTSGGNL
+429 TSEDTSGGNL

-495 PPDKPGTDTS
+495 PPDKSGKDTS
-505 DAQQSDKNSQS
+505 DGQQSDKNSQS
-516 KDIADNTTASGAS
+516 KDIADNTTASSAP

-535 AASSTSSDTDSEAA
+535 TA

-668 NDASGFGGMGGDG
+668 NDQSGFGGMGGDG

-686 APDAAQKSNDTSDNT
+686 APDAAQKSDDTSE
-701 SDNTQ
+701 NTQ
-706 KPNDTSDT
+706 KSDDSSDT
-714 AQTTGNITVA
+714 AQTTG
-724 AQKSDSASDTAQTT
+724 S
-738 GNITV
+738 ITV
-743 AAQKSDSTSDTAQT
+743 AAQKSDSTSDTAQDT
-757 TGNITVASQKSDNIS
+757 DATSE
-772 VASQDEMWMVIN
+772 DEMWMVIN

-816 DNGNSAIDYGEKSS
+816 DNGNSAIDYCEKSS

-852 DSKQQVAF
+852 ESKQQAAF

-868 AGDVTLKD
+868 AGDVILKD

-885 TAKKKYDCVII
+885 TAQKKYDCVII
-896 STADMKEGQTY
+896 STAALKAGQTY
-907 TLSASGNESEVS
+907 TLSASGSESEVS

>member
-17 GIIGAAVIMAM
+17 GVIGAAVIMAM

-41 EITADQTSA
+41 EISAAQTSA
-50 GLADGTTVNGIYSY
+50 GLADEATVNGIYSY

-73 DVGYDESSAVKINLA
+73 DVGYDESNAIKINLA

-93 VTVGDDTEADASEA
+93 VTVGDDTETDVSKA
-107 DETKADDSETDGTKD
+107 DETKADDSK
-122 GGVETDETK
+122 TDETK
-131 ADESETDGTKADESV
+131 ADESET
-146 TNETET
+146 NETEN
-152 ASSGVSISGNII
+152 AASGVYISGNII
-164 TITKEGTYVFSGA
+164 TITKEGTYMLSGA
-177 LSEGQIVVDA
+177 LSEGQIIVDA

-211 KNADKTFITLAEGSE
+211 KNAEKTFITLAEGSE

-276 LKLVGGICNIT
+276 LKLVGGTYNIT
-287 AKAHALSGKDS
+287 AENHAISGKDS
-298 VRIAAG
+298 VRIADG

-316 SENADDDEKGF
+316 SENADDDDKGF

-353 DGDFDITAGDGAENA
+353 EGDFDITAGDGAENA
-368 TKTHKDIPGGGAG
+368 TKTHNDIPGGGTR
-381 DNMGGGAPGGAAQDG
+381 DNMGGGASGGAAQAG
-396 EAPSGDKPSGGKPSG
+396 EAPSGDKPSG
-411 DKPSGDK
+411 
-418 PSGDAT
+418 
-424 SGDAT
+424 
-429 GGDTTSEDTSGGNL
+429 
-443 KGGDGSDESVSGSAS
+443 DGSDKSDSGSAS

-481 EKASDNTGGQTAQT
+481 EKTSDNTGGQTAQT

-505 DAQQSDKNSQS
+505 DGQKSDKNSQS
-516 KDIADNTTASGAS
+516 KDIADNTTASSAS

-535 AASSTSSDTDSEAA
+535 SSSSTSPDADSENNSSTSSDA
-549 SSTSSDTDSEAA
+549 
-561 SSTSSDTDSTSTK
+561 DSTSTK

-587 TFTINSADDAF
+587 TFTINSADDSF
-598 HSNSDVTI
+598 HSNSDATI

-616 DDGMHAD
+616 DDGIHAD

-656 AASDDGMNAAGG
+656 TASDDGMNAAGG
-668 NDASGFGGMGGDG
+668 NDASGFGGRGGDG

-686 APDAAQKSNDTSDNT
+686 APDSAQKSNDTSDNT
-701 SDNTQ
+701 QKSD
-706 KPNDTSDT
+706 DTSDT

-724 AQKSDSASDTAQTT
+724 AQKQDNISDTAQTT

-743 AAQKSDSTSDTAQT
+743 AAQKSDNTL
-757 TGNITVASQKSDNIS
+757 VASQDTDAASD
-772 VASQDEMWMVIN
+772 DEMWMVIN

-830 FYING
+830 FNING

-868 AGDVTLKD
+868 AGDVILKD

-885 TAKKKYDCVII
+885 TVQKKYDCVII
-896 STADMKEGQTY
+896 STADLKAGQTY

>member
-1 MSYRKITKYFQ
+1 MSYRKVKKYFQ

-50 GLADGTTVNGIYSY
+50 GATVNGIYSY

-93 VTVGDDTEADASEA
+93 VTVGDDTEADKSETN
-107 DETKADDSETDGTKD
+107 ETKA
-122 GGVETDETK
+122 
-131 ADESETDGTKADESV
+131 
-146 TNETET
+146 

-164 TITKEGTYVFSGA
+164 TISKEGTYVLSGA

-198 ADITCA
+198 VDITCA

-211 KNADKTFITLAEGSE
+211 KNADKTFITLAEDSE

-276 LKLVGGICNIT
+276 LKLVSGTCNIT
-287 AKAHALSGKDS
+287 AKTHALSGKDS

-304 TYNLTSGKDGIH
+304 KYNLTSGKDGIH

-353 DGDFDITAGDGAENA
+353 DGDFEITAGGGAENA
-368 TKTHKDIPGGGAG
+368 TKTHNDMPGGGPGG
-381 DNMGGGAPGGAAQDG
+381 DMGGGAPGG
-396 EAPSGDKPSGGKPSG
+396 EAPSGDKPSGEAPSGEAPSG
-411 DKPSGDK
+411 DKPSGEA
-418 PSGDAT
+418 PSGDT
-424 SGDAT
+424 SSGSGSNGD
-429 GGDTTSEDTSGGNL
+429 SF
-443 KGGDGSDESVSGSAS
+443 GSDS

-466 PDRPDGDSFDGSRPD
+466 PDKPDGDSFDGSRPD
-481 EKASDNTGGQTAQT
+481 EKASDNAGSQTSQT
-495 PPDKPGTDTS
+495 PPDKSGKDTS
-505 DAQQSDKNSQS
+505 DGQRSDKNSQS
-516 KDIADNTTASGAS
+516 NNTADSTTASGAS
-529 SDTGSE
+529 SDTDSE
-535 AASSTSSDTDSEAA
+535 TASDTSSDTG
-549 SSTSSDTDSEAA
+549 SEAA

-587 TFTINSADDAF
+587 TFTINSADDSF

-642 EGLNITIND
+642 EGLNVTIND

-656 AASDDGMNAAGG
+656 TASDDGINAAGG
-668 NDASGFGGMGGDG
+668 NDQSGFGGMGGDG

-686 APDAAQKSNDTSDNT
+686 APDAQKSDSASDST

-706 KPNDTSDT
+706 KSDDTSDT

-724 AQKSDSASDTAQTT
+724 AQKSDTSQDTDAASE
-738 GNITV
+738 
-743 AAQKSDSTSDTAQT
+743 
-757 TGNITVASQKSDNIS
+757 
-772 VASQDEMWMVIN
+772 DEMWMVIN

-868 AGDVTLKD
+868 AGDVILKD

-885 TAKKKYDCVII
+885 TAQKKYDCVII
-896 STADMKEGQTY
+896 STADLKAGQTY
-907 TLSASGNESEVS
+907 TLSASGSESEVS

>member
-41 EITADQTSA
+41 EISAAQTSA
-50 GLADGTTVNGIYSY
+50 GLADGATVNGIYSY

-93 VTVGDDTEADASEA
+93 VTVGDDTEADASEP
-107 DETKADDSETDGTKD
+107 DETKADETQADESETDETKA
-122 GGVETDETK
+122 GGAETDETK

-164 TITKEGTYVFSGA
+164 TITKEGTYVLSGA

-276 LKLVGGICNIT
+276 LKLVGGTSNIT
-287 AKAHALSGKDS
+287 AKNHALSGKDS

-316 SENADDDEKGF
+316 SENADEEEKGF

-368 TKTHKDIPGGGAG
+368 TKTNNEMPGGGTG
-381 DNMGGGAPGGAAQDG
+381 GNMGGGAPGGDKPSG
-396 EAPSGDKPSGGKPSG
+396 EAPSGEAPSGGPS
-411 DKPSGDK
+411 
-418 PSGDAT
+418 
-424 SGDAT
+424 
-429 GGDTTSEDTSGGNL
+429 
-443 KGGDGSDESVSGSAS
+443 SDSDS

-466 PDRPDGDSFDGSRPD
+466 PDKPDGDSFDGSRPD
-481 EKASDNTGGQTAQT
+481 EKASDNAGSQTSQT
-495 PPDKPGTDTS
+495 PPDMSGKDTS
-505 DAQQSDKNSQS
+505 DA
-516 KDIADNTTASGAS
+516 
-529 SDTGSE
+529 
-535 AASSTSSDTDSEAA
+535 
-549 SSTSSDTDSEAA
+549 
-561 SSTSSDTDSTSTK
+561 DSTSTK

-587 TFTINSADDAF
+587 TYTINSADDSF

-616 DDGMHAD
+616 DDGIHAD

-656 AASDDGMNAAGG
+656 TASDDGMNAAGG
-668 NDASGFGGMGGDG
+668 NDASGFGGRGGDG

-686 APDAAQKSNDTSDNT
+686 APD
-701 SDNTQ
+701 
-706 KPNDTSDT
+706 
-714 AQTTGNITVA
+714 A

-743 AAQKSDSTSDTAQT
+743 AAQKSDNT
-757 TGNITVASQKSDNIS
+757 S
-772 VASQDEMWMVIN
+772 VASQDTDTASDDEMWMVIN

-860 VKLDSQAD
+860 VKLDSQVD
-868 AGDVTLKD
+868 AGDVILKD

-885 TAKKKYDCVII
+885 TVQKKYDCVII
-896 STADMKEGQTY
+896 STADLQAGQTY
-907 TLSASGNESEVS
+907 ILSASGNESEVS

>member
-17 GIIGAAVIMAM
+17 GVIGAAVIMAM

-41 EITADQTSA
+41 EISAAQTSA
-50 GLADGTTVNGIYSY
+50 GLADEATVNGIYSY

-73 DVGYDESSAVKINLA
+73 DVGYDESNAIKINLA

-93 VTVGDDTEADASEA
+93 VTVGDDTETDVSKA
-107 DETKADDSETDGTKD
+107 DETKADDSK
-122 GGVETDETK
+122 TDETK
-131 ADESETDGTKADESV
+131 ADESET
-146 TNETET
+146 NETEN
-152 ASSGVSISGNII
+152 AASGVYISGNII
-164 TITKEGTYVFSGA
+164 TITKEGTYVLSGA
-177 LSEGQIVVDA
+177 LSEGQIIVDA

-211 KNADKTFITLAEGSE
+211 KNAEKTFITLAEGSE

-276 LKLVGGICNIT
+276 LKLVGGTYNIT
-287 AKAHALSGKDS
+287 AENHAISGKDS
-298 VRIAAG
+298 VRIADG

-316 SENADDDEKGF
+316 SENADDDDKGF

-353 DGDFDITAGDGAENA
+353 EGDFDITAGDGAENA
-368 TKTHKDIPGGGAG
+368 TKTHNDIPGGGTR
-381 DNMGGGAPGGAAQDG
+381 DNMGGGASGGAAQAG
-396 EAPSGDKPSGGKPSG
+396 EAPSGDKPSG
-411 DKPSGDK
+411 
-418 PSGDAT
+418 
-424 SGDAT
+424 
-429 GGDTTSEDTSGGNL
+429 
-443 KGGDGSDESVSGSAS
+443 DGSDKSDSGSAS

-481 EKASDNTGGQTAQT
+481 EKTSDNTGGQTAQT

-505 DAQQSDKNSQS
+505 DGQKSDKNSQS
-516 KDIADNTTASGAS
+516 KDIADNTTASSAS

-535 AASSTSSDTDSEAA
+535 SSSSTSPDADSENNSSTSSDA
-549 SSTSSDTDSEAA
+549 
-561 SSTSSDTDSTSTK
+561 DSTSTK

-587 TFTINSADDAF
+587 TFTINSADDSF
-598 HSNSDVTI
+598 HSNSDATI

-616 DDGMHAD
+616 DDGIHAD

-656 AASDDGMNAAGG
+656 TASDDGMNAAGG
-668 NDASGFGGMGGDG
+668 NDASGFGGRGGDG

-686 APDAAQKSNDTSDNT
+686 APDSAQKSNDTSDNT
-701 SDNTQ
+701 QKSD
-706 KPNDTSDT
+706 DTSDT

-724 AQKSDSASDTAQTT
+724 AQKQDNISDTAQTT

-743 AAQKSDSTSDTAQT
+743 AAQKSDNTL
-757 TGNITVASQKSDNIS
+757 VASQDTDAASD
-772 VASQDEMWMVIN
+772 DEMWMVIN

-830 FYING
+830 FNING

-868 AGDVTLKD
+868 AGDVILKD

-885 TAKKKYDCVII
+885 TVQKKYDCVII
-896 STADMKEGQTY
+896 STADLKAGQTY

>member
-50 GLADGTTVNGIYSY
+50 GLADGTTVNGIYLY
-64 DDMFTERDL
+64 GDMFTERDL

-88 DDSTT
+88 DDSTI
-93 VTVGDDTEADASEA
+93 VTVGDNTETDAS
-107 DETKADDSETDGTKD
+107 
-122 GGVETDETK
+122 K
-131 ADESETDGTKADESV
+131 ADESET
-146 TNETET
+146 NETENA
-152 ASSGVSISGNII
+152 ASDVYISGNII
-164 TITKEGTYVFSGA
+164 TITKEGTYVLSGA
-177 LSEGQIVVDA
+177 LSEGQIIVDA

-211 KNADKTFITLAEGSE
+211 KNADKAFITLAEGSE

-234 YEAIDDNN
+234 YETIDDNN
-242 IDAVIFSKD
+242 IDAVIFSKY

-276 LKLVGGICNIT
+276 LKLVGGTYNIT
-287 AKAHALSGKDS
+287 AENHALSGKDS
-298 VRIAAG
+298 VRIADG

-353 DGDFDITAGDGAENA
+353 DGDFDITAGDGAGNA
-368 TKTHKDIPGGGAG
+368 TKTNNDIPGGGAG
-381 DNMGGGAPGGAAQDG
+381 GDMGGGAPGGDKPSG
-396 EAPSGDKPSGGKPSG
+396 EAPSGEAPSGGPSS
-411 DKPSGDK
+411 DSG
-418 PSGDAT
+418 
-424 SGDAT
+424 
-429 GGDTTSEDTSGGNL
+429 
-443 KGGDGSDESVSGSAS
+443 S

-481 EKASDNTGGQTAQT
+481 EKASDNAGSQTSQT
-495 PPDKPGTDTS
+495 PPDKSGKDTS
-505 DAQQSDKNSQS
+505 DGQQSDKNSQS
-516 KDIADNTTASGAS
+516 KDAADSTTASGA
-529 SDTGSE
+529 
-535 AASSTSSDTDSEAA
+535 
-549 SSTSSDTDSEAA
+549 SSDTDSEAA

-668 NDASGFGGMGGDG
+668 NDQSGFGGMGGDG

-686 APDAAQKSNDTSDNT
+686 APDAAQKSDDTSDNT

-714 AQTTGNITVA
+714 AQTTGNITVE
-724 AQKSDSASDTAQTT
+724 AQKSDNTSDTAQTT

-743 AAQKSDSTSDTAQT
+743 AAQKSDNT
-757 TGNITVASQKSDNIS
+757 S
-772 VASQDEMWMVIN
+772 VASQDTDAASDDEMWMVVN

-830 FYING
+830 FNING

-868 AGDVTLKD
+868 VGDVILKD

-885 TAKKKYDCVII
+885 TVQKKYDCVII
-896 STADMKEGQTY
+896 STADLKAGQTY

>member
-17 GIIGAAVIMAM
+17 GIIGAAVIMTM

-41 EITADQTSA
+41 EISAAQTSA
-50 GLADGTTVNGIYSY
+50 GLADGDTVNGIYSY

-73 DVGYDESSAVKINLA
+73 NVGYDENSAVKINLA

-93 VTVGDDTEADASEA
+93 VTVGDDTETDASKA
-107 DETKADDSETDGTKD
+107 DETKADDSETD
-122 GGVETDETK
+122 ETK
-131 ADESETDGTKADESV
+131 ADESET
-146 TNETET
+146 NETEN
-152 ASSGVSISGNII
+152 AASGVYISGNII
-164 TITKEGTYVFSGA
+164 TITKEGTYVLSGA
-177 LSEGQIVVDA
+177 LSEGQIIVDA

-211 KNADKTFITLAEGSE
+211 KNAEKTFITLAEGSE

-276 LKLVGGICNIT
+276 LKLVGGTYNIT
-287 AKAHALSGKDS
+287 AENHALSGKDS
-298 VRIAAG
+298 VRIADG

-353 DGDFDITAGDGAENA
+353 DGDFDITAGDGAENV
-368 TKTHKDIPGGGAG
+368 TKTHNDIPGGGTR

-396 EAPSGDKPSGGKPSG
+396 EAPSGDKPSG
-411 DKPSGDK
+411 
-418 PSGDAT
+418 
-424 SGDAT
+424 
-429 GGDTTSEDTSGGNL
+429 
-443 KGGDGSDESVSGSAS
+443 DGSDKSDSGSAS

-481 EKASDNTGGQTAQT
+481 EKVSDNTGGQTAQT
-495 PPDKPGTDTS
+495 PPDGQK
-505 DAQQSDKNSQS
+505 SDKNSQS
-516 KDIADNTTASGAS
+516 KDIADNTTASSAS

-535 AASSTSSDTDSEAA
+535 SSSSTSPDADSENNSSTSSDA
-549 SSTSSDTDSEAA
+549 
-561 SSTSSDTDSTSTK
+561 DSTSTK

-587 TFTINSADDAF
+587 TFTINSADDSF
-598 HSNSDVTI
+598 HSNSDATI

-616 DDGMHAD
+616 DDGIHAD

-656 AASDDGMNAAGG
+656 TASDDGMNAAGG
-668 NDASGFGGMGGDG
+668 NDASGFGGRGGDG

-686 APDAAQKSNDTSDNT
+686 APDSAQRPDDTSDNT

-706 KPNDTSDT
+706 KPDDTSDT

-724 AQKSDSASDTAQTT
+724 AQKQD
-738 GNITV
+738 N
-743 AAQKSDSTSDTAQT
+743 TSDTAQT
-757 TGNITVASQKSDNIS
+757 TGNITVTAQKQDSPSDTAQDTDTASD
-772 VASQDEMWMVIN
+772 DEMWMVIN

-830 FYING
+830 FDING

-852 DSKQQVAF
+852 ESKQQAAF

-868 AGDVTLKD
+868 AGDVILKD

-885 TAKKKYDCVII
+885 TAQKKYDCVII
-896 STADMKEGQTY
+896 STAALKAGQTY
-907 TLSASGNESEVS
+907 TLSASGSESEVS

>member
-1 MSYRKITKYFQ
+1 MSYRKVKKYFQ

-41 EITADQTSA
+41 EISADQTSA
-50 GLADGTTVNGIYSY
+50 GLADGATVNGIYSY

-93 VTVGDDTEADASEA
+93 VTVGDDTEADASET
-107 DETKADDSETDGTKD
+107 DETKADETQ
-122 GGVETDETK
+122 
-131 ADESETDGTKADESV
+131 ADESETDGTKADKSE
-146 TNETET
+146 TNETKA

-164 TITKEGTYVFSGA
+164 TISKEGTYVLSGA

-198 ADITCA
+198 VDITCA

-211 KNADKTFITLAEGSE
+211 KNADKTFITLAEDSE

-276 LKLVGGICNIT
+276 LKLVSGTCNIT
-287 AKAHALSGKDS
+287 AKKHALSGKDS

-353 DGDFDITAGDGAENA
+353 DGDFEITAGGGAENA
-368 TKTHKDIPGGGAG
+368 TKTNNDMPGGGPGG
-381 DNMGGGAPGGAAQDG
+381 DMGGGAPGGYKPSG
-396 EAPSGDKPSGGKPSG
+396 EAPSGDKPSEEAPSG
-411 DKPSGDK
+411 EAPSGGASSD
-418 PSGDAT
+418 GD
-424 SGDAT
+424 
-429 GGDTTSEDTSGGNL
+429 
-443 KGGDGSDESVSGSAS
+443 S

-466 PDRPDGDSFDGSRPD
+466 PDKPDGDSFDGSRPD
-481 EKASDNTGGQTAQT
+481 EKASDNADSQTSQT
-495 PPDKPGTDTS
+495 PPDKSGKDTS
-505 DAQQSDKNSQS
+505 DEQQFDKNSQS
-516 KDIADNTTASGAS
+516 KDAADSTTASGAS
-529 SDTGSE
+529 SDTDSE
-535 AASSTSSDTDSEAA
+535 TASDTSSDTG
-549 SSTSSDTDSEAA
+549 SEAA

-587 TFTINSADDAF
+587 TFTINSADDSF

-642 EGLNITIND
+642 EGLNVTIND

-656 AASDDGMNAAGG
+656 TASDDGINAAGG
-668 NDASGFGGMGGDG
+668 NDQSGFGGMGGDG

-686 APDAAQKSNDTSDNT
+686 APNSAPDAAQKSDSASDST

-706 KPNDTSDT
+706 KSDDTSDT
-714 AQTTGNITVA
+714 AQTTGNIAVAAQKSDDASDTVQDTGNITVA
-724 AQKSDSASDTAQTT
+724 AQKSDSSSDTSQDT
-738 GNITV
+738 
-743 AAQKSDSTSDTAQT
+743 DTA
-757 TGNITVASQKSDNIS
+757 SE
-772 VASQDEMWMVIN
+772 DEMWMVIN

-796 LDSNGD
+796 LDSNGN

-868 AGDVTLKD
+868 AGDVILKD

-885 TAKKKYDCVII
+885 TAQKKYDCVII
-896 STADMKEGQTY
+896 STADLKAGQTY
-907 TLSASGNESEVS
+907 TLSASGSESEVS

>member
-17 GIIGAAVIMAM
+17 GIIGAAVIMTM

-41 EITADQTSA
+41 EISAAQTSA
-50 GLADGTTVNGIYSY
+50 GLADGDTVNGIYSY

-73 DVGYDESSAVKINLA
+73 NVGYDENSAVKINLA

-93 VTVGDDTEADASEA
+93 VTVGDDTETDASKA
-107 DETKADDSETDGTKD
+107 DETKADDSETD
-122 GGVETDETK
+122 ETK
-131 ADESETDGTKADESV
+131 ADESET
-146 TNETET
+146 NETEN
-152 ASSGVSISGNII
+152 AASGVYISGNII
-164 TITKEGTYVFSGA
+164 TITKEGTYVLSGA
-177 LSEGQIVVDA
+177 LSEGQIIVDA

-211 KNADKTFITLAEGSE
+211 KNAEKTFITLAEGSE

-276 LKLVGGICNIT
+276 LKLVGGTYNIT
-287 AKAHALSGKDS
+287 AENHALSGKDS
-298 VRIAAG
+298 VRIADG

-353 DGDFDITAGDGAENA
+353 DGDFDITAGDGAENV
-368 TKTHKDIPGGGAG
+368 TKTHNDIPGGGTR
-381 DNMGGGAPGGAAQDG
+381 DNMGGGASGGAAQAG
-396 EAPSGDKPSGGKPSG
+396 EAPSGDKPSG
-411 DKPSGDK
+411 
-418 PSGDAT
+418 
-424 SGDAT
+424 
-429 GGDTTSEDTSGGNL
+429 
-443 KGGDGSDESVSGSAS
+443 DGSDKSDSGSAS

-466 PDRPDGDSFDGSRPD
+466 PD
-481 EKASDNTGGQTAQT
+481 
-495 PPDKPGTDTS
+495 KPGTDTS
-505 DAQQSDKNSQS
+505 DGQKSDKNSQS
-516 KDIADNTTASGAS
+516 KDIADNTTASSAS

-535 AASSTSSDTDSEAA
+535 SSSSTSPDADSENNSSTSSDA
-549 SSTSSDTDSEAA
+549 
-561 SSTSSDTDSTSTK
+561 DSTSTK

-587 TFTINSADDAF
+587 TFTINSADDSF
-598 HSNSDVTI
+598 HSNSDATI

-616 DDGMHAD
+616 DDGIHAD

-656 AASDDGMNAAGG
+656 TASDDGMNAAGG
-668 NDASGFGGMGGDG
+668 NDASGFGGRGGDG

-686 APDAAQKSNDTSDNT
+686 APDSARKSNDTSDNT
-701 SDNTQ
+701 Q
-706 KPNDTSDT
+706 KSYDTSDT

-724 AQKSDSASDTAQTT
+724 AQKSDNTSVSSQDTDAASD
-738 GNITV
+738 
-743 AAQKSDSTSDTAQT
+743 
-757 TGNITVASQKSDNIS
+757 
-772 VASQDEMWMVIN
+772 DEMWMVIN

-830 FYING
+830 FNING

-868 AGDVTLKD
+868 AGDVILKD

-885 TAKKKYDCVII
+885 TVQKKYDCVII
-896 STADMKEGQTY
+896 STADLKAGQTY

>member
-41 EITADQTSA
+41 EITADQTSV

-93 VTVGDDTEADASEA
+93 VTVGDDTETDASKA
-107 DETKADDSETDGTKD
+107 DETKADDSKTDETKD
-122 GGVETDETK
+122 GGAETDETK

-164 TITKEGTYVFSGA
+164 TITKEGTYVLSGA
-177 LSEGQIVVDA
+177 LSEGQIVVNA

-276 LKLVGGICNIT
+276 LKLVGGTSNIT
-287 AKAHALSGKDS
+287 AKNHALSGKDS

-316 SENADDDEKGF
+316 SENADEEEKGF

-368 TKTHKDIPGGGAG
+368 TKTNNEMPGGSTGG
-381 DNMGGGAPGGAAQDG
+381 NMGGGAPGGDKPSG
-396 EAPSGDKPSGGKPSG
+396 EAPSGEAPSGGS
-411 DKPSGDK
+411 S
-418 PSGDAT
+418 
-424 SGDAT
+424 
-429 GGDTTSEDTSGGNL
+429 
-443 KGGDGSDESVSGSAS
+443 SDSDS
-458 GKQTGQTP
+458 GKKTRQTP
-466 PDRPDGDSFDGSRPD
+466 PDKPDGDSFDGSRPD
-481 EKASDNTGGQTAQT
+481 EKASDNAGSQTSQT
-495 PPDKPGTDTS
+495 PPDKSGKDTS
-505 DAQQSDKNSQS
+505 DA
-516 KDIADNTTASGAS
+516 
-529 SDTGSE
+529 
-535 AASSTSSDTDSEAA
+535 
-549 SSTSSDTDSEAA
+549 
-561 SSTSSDTDSTSTK
+561 DSTSTK

-587 TFTINSADDAF
+587 TYTINSADDSF

-616 DDGMHAD
+616 DDGIHAD

-656 AASDDGMNAAGG
+656 TASDDGMNAAGG
-668 NDASGFGGMGGDG
+668 NDASGFGGRGGDG
-681 FKGMQ
+681 FKDMQ
-686 APDAAQKSNDTSDNT
+686 APDAAQKPDGTSDNT

-724 AQKSDSASDTAQTT
+724 AQKSD
-738 GNITV
+738 N
-743 AAQKSDSTSDTAQT
+743 TSDTAQDT
-757 TGNITVASQKSDNIS
+757 DTASD
-772 VASQDEMWMVIN
+772 DEMWMVIN

-852 DSKQQVAF
+852 DSKQQAAF

-868 AGDVTLKD
+868 AGDVILKD

-885 TAKKKYDCVII
+885 TAQKRYDCVII
-896 STADMKEGQTY
+896 STAALKVGQTY
-907 TLSASGNESEVS
+907 TLSASGSESEVS

>member
-41 EITADQTSA
+41 EISAAQTSA
-50 GLADGTTVNGIYSY
+50 GLADGATVNGIYSY

-93 VTVGDDTEADASEA
+93 VTVGDDTETDASKA
-107 DETKADDSETDGTKD
+107 DETKADDSETD
-122 GGVETDETK
+122 ETK
-131 ADESETDGTKADESV
+131 ADESET
-146 TNETET
+146 NETEN
-152 ASSGVSISGNII
+152 AASGVYISGNII
-164 TITKEGTYVFSGA
+164 TITKEGTYVLSGA

-187 DSAKVQLVLDN
+187 DSVKVQLVLDN

-211 KNADKTFITLAEGSE
+211 KNADKAFITLAEGSE

-276 LKLVGGICNIT
+276 LKLVGGTYNIT
-287 AKAHALSGKDS
+287 AENHAISGKDS
-298 VRIAAG
+298 VRIADG

-353 DGDFDITAGDGAENA
+353 EGDFDITAGDGAENA
-368 TKTHKDIPGGGAG
+368 TKTHNDIPGGGTR
-381 DNMGGGAPGGAAQDG
+381 DNMGGGASGGAAQDG
-396 EAPSGDKPSGGKPSG
+396 EAPSGDKPSG
-411 DKPSGDK
+411 
-418 PSGDAT
+418 
-424 SGDAT
+424 
-429 GGDTTSEDTSGGNL
+429 
-443 KGGDGSDESVSGSAS
+443 DGSDKSDSGSAS

-466 PDRPDGDSFDGSRPD
+466 PDRLDGDSFDGSRPD
-481 EKASDNTGGQTAQT
+481 EKTSDNTGGQTAQT

-505 DAQQSDKNSQS
+505 DGQKSDKNSQS
-516 KDIADNTTASGAS
+516 KDIADNTTASSAS

-535 AASSTSSDTDSEAA
+535 SSSSTSPDADSENNSSTSSDA
-549 SSTSSDTDSEAA
+549 
-561 SSTSSDTDSTSTK
+561 DSTSTK

-587 TFTINSADDAF
+587 TFTINSADDSF
-598 HSNSDVTI
+598 HSNSDATI

-616 DDGMHAD
+616 DDGIHAD

-656 AASDDGMNAAGG
+656 TASDDGMNAAGG
-668 NDASGFGGMGGDG
+668 NDASGFGGRGGDG

-686 APDAAQKSNDTSDNT
+686 TPDSARKSNDTSDNT
-701 SDNTQ
+701 
-706 KPNDTSDT
+706 
-714 AQTTGNITVA
+714 
-724 AQKSDSASDTAQTT
+724 
-738 GNITV
+738 
-743 AAQKSDSTSDTAQT
+743 
-757 TGNITVASQKSDNIS
+757 QKSDNTS
-772 VASQDEMWMVIN
+772 VASQDTDAASDDEMWMVIN

-830 FYING
+830 FNING

-868 AGDVTLKD
+868 AGDVILKD

-885 TAKKKYDCVII
+885 TVQKKYDCVII
-896 STADMKEGQTY
+896 STADLKAGQTY

>member
-41 EITADQTSA
+41 EISAAQTSA
-50 GLADGTTVNGIYSY
+50 GLADGATVNGIYSY

-73 DVGYDESSAVKINLA
+73 DVGYDESNAVKINLA

-93 VTVGDDTEADASEA
+93 VTVGDDTEADASEP
-107 DETKADDSETDGTKD
+107 DETKADETQADESETDETKD
-122 GGVETDETK
+122 GGAETDETK
-131 ADESETDGTKADESV
+131 ADESVTDGTKADESV

-164 TITKEGTYVFSGA
+164 TITKEGTYVLSGA
-177 LSEGQIVVDA
+177 LSEGQIVVDV

-276 LKLVGGICNIT
+276 LKLVGGTCNIT
-287 AKAHALSGKDS
+287 AKNHALSGKDS

-316 SENADDDEKGF
+316 SENADDEEKGF

-353 DGDFDITAGDGAENA
+353 DGDFDITAGGGAENA
-368 TKTHKDIPGGGAG
+368 TKTNNEMPGGGTG
-381 DNMGGGAPGGAAQDG
+381 GNMGGGAPGGDKPSG
-396 EAPSGDKPSGGKPSG
+396 EAPSGGPS
-411 DKPSGDK
+411 
-418 PSGDAT
+418 
-424 SGDAT
+424 
-429 GGDTTSEDTSGGNL
+429 
-443 KGGDGSDESVSGSAS
+443 SDSDS

-481 EKASDNTGGQTAQT
+481 EKASDNAGSQTAQT

-505 DAQQSDKNSQS
+505 DGQKSDKNSQS
-516 KDIADNTTASGAS
+516 KDIADNTTASSAS

-535 AASSTSSDTDSEAA
+535 SSSSASPDADSENNSSTSSDA
-549 SSTSSDTDSEAA
+549 
-561 SSTSSDTDSTSTK
+561 DSTSTK
-574 GIKSDGALYVNGG
+574 GIKSDDALYVNGG
-587 TFTINSADDAF
+587 TFTINSADDSF
-598 HSNSDVTI
+598 HSNSDATI

-616 DDGMHAD
+616 DDGIHAD

-629 GGTITVTESYEGL
+629 GGTITVIESYEGL

-656 AASDDGMNAAGG
+656 TASDDGMNAAGG
-668 NDASGFGGMGGDG
+668 NDASGFGGRGGDG

-686 APDAAQKSNDTSDNT
+686 APD
-701 SDNTQ
+701 
-706 KPNDTSDT
+706 
-714 AQTTGNITVA
+714 A

-743 AAQKSDSTSDTAQT
+743 AAQKSDNT
-757 TGNITVASQKSDNIS
+757 S
-772 VASQDEMWMVIN
+772 VASQDTDTASDDEMWMVIN

-852 DSKQQVAF
+852 DSKQQAAF

-885 TAKKKYDCVII
+885 TAQKKYDCVII
-896 STADMKEGQTY
+896 STAALKEGQTY

>member
-1 MSYRKITKYFQ
+1 MSYRKVKKYFQ

-41 EITADQTSA
+41 EISATQTSVA
-50 GLADGTTVNGIYSY
+50 LADGATVNGLYSY

-73 DVGYDESSAVKINLA
+73 EVGYDESSAVKINLA

-93 VTVGDDTEADASEA
+93 VTVGDDTEADVS
-107 DETKADDSETDGTKD
+107 
-122 GGVETDETK
+122 ETDETK
-131 ADESETDGTKADESV
+131 V
-146 TNETET
+146 
-152 ASSGVSISGNII
+152 ASSSVSISGNII
-164 TITKEGTYVFSGA
+164 TISKEGTYVLSGA

-187 DSAKVQLVLDN
+187 DLAKVQLVLDN
-198 ADITCA
+198 VDITCA
-204 SSAAIYV
+204 SSAAIYI
-211 KNADKTFITLAEGSE
+211 KSADKTFITLAEGSE

-276 LKLVGGICNIT
+276 LKLVSGTCNIT
-287 AKAHALSGKDS
+287 AKNHALSGKDS

-353 DGDFDITAGDGAENA
+353 DGDFDITAGGGAENA
-368 TKTHKDIPGGGAG
+368 TKTHNDMPGGGPGG
-381 DNMGGGAPGGAAQDG
+381 DMGGGALGGDKPSG
-396 EAPSGDKPSGGKPSG
+396 EAPSGEAPSGEASSG
-411 DKPSGDK
+411 DTSSGNG
-418 PSGDAT
+418 SNGD
-424 SGDAT
+424 SF
-429 GGDTTSEDTSGGNL
+429 
-443 KGGDGSDESVSGSAS
+443 GSDS

-466 PDRPDGDSFDGSRPD
+466 PDKPDGDSFDGSRPD
-481 EKASDNTGGQTAQT
+481 EKVSDNEGGQIAQT
-495 PPDKPGTDTS
+495 TPDKSGKDTS
-505 DAQQSDKNSQS
+505 DGQQSDKNSQS
-516 KDIADNTTASGAS
+516 NNTADSTTASG
-529 SDTGSE
+529 
-535 AASSTSSDTDSEAA
+535 TSSDIDSEAA
-549 SSTSSDTDSEAA
+549 SGTSSDTGSEAA

-587 TFTINSADDAF
+587 TFTINSADDSF

-656 AASDDGMNAAGG
+656 NASDDGMNAAGG
-668 NDASGFGGMGGDG
+668 NDQSGFGGMGGDG

-686 APDAAQKSNDTSDNT
+686 APDA
-701 SDNTQ
+701 
-706 KPNDTSDT
+706 
-714 AQTTGNITVA
+714 
-724 AQKSDSASDTAQTT
+724 QKSDSASDSTSDNT
-738 GNITV
+738 
-743 AAQKSDSTSDTAQT
+743 QKSDDTSE
-757 TGNITVASQKSDNIS
+757 
-772 VASQDEMWMVIN
+772 DEMWMVIN

-868 AGDVTLKD
+868 AGDVILKD

-885 TAKKKYDCVII
+885 TAQKKYDCVII
-896 STADMKEGQTY
+896 STADLKAGQTY
-907 TLSASGNESEVS
+907 TLSASGSESEVS

>member
-41 EITADQTSA
+41 EISAAQTSA
-50 GLADGTTVNGIYSY
+50 GLADGATVNGIYSY

-93 VTVGDDTEADASEA
+93 VTVGDDTEADASEP
-107 DETKADDSETDGTKD
+107 DETKADETQADESETDETKA
-122 GGVETDETK
+122 GGAETDETK

-164 TITKEGTYVFSGA
+164 TITKEGTYVLSGA
-177 LSEGQIVVDA
+177 LSEGQIVVNA

-276 LKLVGGICNIT
+276 LKLVGGTSNIT
-287 AKAHALSGKDS
+287 AKNHALSGNDS

-316 SENADDDEKGF
+316 SENADEEEKGF

-353 DGDFDITAGDGAENA
+353 EGDFDITAGDGTENA
-368 TKTHKDIPGGGAG
+368 TKTNNEMPGGGTG
-381 DNMGGGAPGGAAQDG
+381 GNMGGGAPGGDKPSG
-396 EAPSGDKPSGGKPSG
+396 EAPSGEAPSGGPS
-411 DKPSGDK
+411 
-418 PSGDAT
+418 
-424 SGDAT
+424 
-429 GGDTTSEDTSGGNL
+429 
-443 KGGDGSDESVSGSAS
+443 SDSDS

-466 PDRPDGDSFDGSRPD
+466 PDKPDGDSFDGSRPD
-481 EKASDNTGGQTAQT
+481 EKASDNAGSQTSQT
-495 PPDKPGTDTS
+495 PPDKSGKDTS
-505 DAQQSDKNSQS
+505 DA
-516 KDIADNTTASGAS
+516 
-529 SDTGSE
+529 
-535 AASSTSSDTDSEAA
+535 
-549 SSTSSDTDSEAA
+549 
-561 SSTSSDTDSTSTK
+561 DSTSTK

-587 TFTINSADDAF
+587 TYTINSADDSF

-616 DDGMHAD
+616 DDGIHAD

-656 AASDDGMNAAGG
+656 TASDDGMNAAGG
-668 NDASGFGGMGGDG
+668 NDVSGFGGRGGDG

-686 APDAAQKSNDTSDNT
+686 APDAAQKSDDKSDNT

-724 AQKSDSASDTAQTT
+724 AQKSDS
-738 GNITV
+738 
-743 AAQKSDSTSDTAQT
+743 TSDTAQDT
-757 TGNITVASQKSDNIS
+757 DAASE
-772 VASQDEMWMVIN
+772 DEMWMVIN

-844 GMAEDVSS
+844 GMAEDVST

-860 VKLDSQAD
+860 VKLDSQVD
-868 AGDVTLKD
+868 AGDVILKD

-885 TAKKKYDCVII
+885 TVQKKYDCVII
-896 STADMKEGQTY
+896 STADLKAGQIY

>member
-41 EITADQTSA
+41 EISATKTAA
-50 GLADGTTVNGIYSY
+50 GLADIATVNGIYSY

-93 VTVGDDTEADASEA
+93 VTVGDDTETDASKA
-107 DETKADDSETDGTKD
+107 DETR
-122 GGVETDETK
+122 
-131 ADESETDGTKADESV
+131 ADESET
-146 TNETET
+146 NETENA
-152 ASSGVSISGNII
+152 ASGAYISGNII
-164 TITKEGTYVFSGA
+164 TITKEGTYVLSGA
-177 LSEGQIVVDA
+177 LSEGQIVVNA

-276 LKLVGGICNIT
+276 LKLVGGTCNIT
-287 AKAHALSGKDS
+287 AKTHALSGKDS

-353 DGDFDITAGDGAENA
+353 DGDFDITAGGGSENA
-368 TKTHKDIPGGGAG
+368 TKTNNEMPGGGTG
-381 DNMGGGAPGGAAQDG
+381 GNMGGGAPGGDKPSG
-396 EAPSGDKPSGGKPSG
+396 EAPSGEAPSGGPS
-411 DKPSGDK
+411 
-418 PSGDAT
+418 
-424 SGDAT
+424 
-429 GGDTTSEDTSGGNL
+429 
-443 KGGDGSDESVSGSAS
+443 SDSDS
-458 GKQTGQTP
+458 GKQTGQTL
-466 PDRPDGDSFDGSRPD
+466 PDKPDGDSFDGSRPD
-481 EKASDNTGGQTAQT
+481 EKASDNAGSQTAQT
-495 PPDKPGTDTS
+495 PPDKSGKDTS
-505 DAQQSDKNSQS
+505 DA
-516 KDIADNTTASGAS
+516 
-529 SDTGSE
+529 
-535 AASSTSSDTDSEAA
+535 
-549 SSTSSDTDSEAA
+549 
-561 SSTSSDTDSTSTK
+561 DSTSTK

-587 TFTINSADDAF
+587 TYTINSADDSF

-616 DDGMHAD
+616 DDGIHAD

-656 AASDDGMNAAGG
+656 TASDDGMNAAGG
-668 NDASGFGGMGGDG
+668 NDASGFGGRGGDG

-686 APDAAQKSNDTSDNT
+686 APD
-701 SDNTQ
+701 
-706 KPNDTSDT
+706 
-714 AQTTGNITVA
+714 A

-743 AAQKSDSTSDTAQT
+743 AAQKSDNT
-757 TGNITVASQKSDNIS
+757 S
-772 VASQDEMWMVIN
+772 VASQDTDTASDDEMWMVIN

-844 GMAEDVSS
+844 GMAEDVST

-860 VKLDSQAD
+860 VKLDSQVD
-868 AGDVTLKD
+868 AGDVILKD

-885 TAKKKYDCVII
+885 TVQKKYDCVII
-896 STADMKEGQTY
+896 STADLKAGQIY

>member
-17 GIIGAAVIMAM
+17 GIIGAAVIMTM

-41 EITADQTSA
+41 EISAAQTSA
-50 GLADGTTVNGIYSY
+50 GLADGDTVNGIYSY

-73 DVGYDESSAVKINLA
+73 NVGYDENSAVKINLA

-93 VTVGDDTEADASEA
+93 VTVGDDTETDASKA
-107 DETKADDSETDGTKD
+107 DETKADDSETD
-122 GGVETDETK
+122 ETK
-131 ADESETDGTKADESV
+131 ADESET
-146 TNETET
+146 NETEN
-152 ASSGVSISGNII
+152 AASGVYISGNII
-164 TITKEGTYVFSGA
+164 TITKEGTYVLSGA
-177 LSEGQIVVDA
+177 LSEGQIIVDA

-211 KNADKTFITLAEGSE
+211 KNAEKTFITLAEGSE

-276 LKLVGGICNIT
+276 LKLVGGTYNIT
-287 AKAHALSGKDS
+287 AENHALSGKDS
-298 VRIAAG
+298 VRIADG

-353 DGDFDITAGDGAENA
+353 DGDFDITAGDGAENV
-368 TKTHKDIPGGGAG
+368 TKTHNDIPGGGTR

-396 EAPSGDKPSGGKPSG
+396 EAPSGDKPSG
-411 DKPSGDK
+411 
-418 PSGDAT
+418 
-424 SGDAT
+424 
-429 GGDTTSEDTSGGNL
+429 
-443 KGGDGSDESVSGSAS
+443 DGSDKSDSGSAS

-481 EKASDNTGGQTAQT
+481 EKVSDNTGGQTAQT
-495 PPDKPGTDTS
+495 PPDGQK
-505 DAQQSDKNSQS
+505 SDKNSQS
-516 KDIADNTTASGAS
+516 KDIADNTTASSAS

-535 AASSTSSDTDSEAA
+535 SSSSTSPDADSENNSSTSSDA
-549 SSTSSDTDSEAA
+549 
-561 SSTSSDTDSTSTK
+561 DSTSTK

-587 TFTINSADDAF
+587 TFTINSADDSF
-598 HSNSDVTI
+598 HSNSDATI

-616 DDGMHAD
+616 DDGIHAD

-656 AASDDGMNAAGG
+656 TASDDGMNAAGG
-668 NDASGFGGMGGDG
+668 NDASGFGGRGGDG

-686 APDAAQKSNDTSDNT
+686 TPDSARKSNDTSDNT
-701 SDNTQ
+701 
-706 KPNDTSDT
+706 
-714 AQTTGNITVA
+714 
-724 AQKSDSASDTAQTT
+724 
-738 GNITV
+738 
-743 AAQKSDSTSDTAQT
+743 
-757 TGNITVASQKSDNIS
+757 QKSDNTS
-772 VASQDEMWMVIN
+772 VASQDTDAASDDEMWMVIN

-802 LTINGGEV
+802 LTINDGEV

-830 FYING
+830 FNING

-868 AGDVTLKD
+868 AGDVILKD

-885 TAKKKYDCVII
+885 TVQKKYDCVII
-896 STADMKEGQTY
+896 STADLKAGQTY

>member
-41 EITADQTSA
+41 EISAAQTSA
-50 GLADGTTVNGIYSY
+50 GLADGATVNGIYSY

-88 DDSTT
+88 DDSST

-107 DETKADDSETDGTKD
+107 DETKADDSE
-122 GGVETDETK
+122 
-131 ADESETDGTKADESV
+131 

-177 LSEGQIVVDA
+177 LSEGQIIVDA

-198 ADITCA
+198 ADVTSA

-276 LKLVGGICNIT
+276 LKLVGGTCNIT
-287 AKAHALSGKDS
+287 AKNHALSGKDS

-353 DGDFDITAGDGAENA
+353 DGDFDITAGGGAENA
-368 TKTHKDIPGGGAG
+368 TNTYNDMPGGGTG
-381 DNMGGGAPGGAAQDG
+381 GNMGGGAPGGVAQDG

-411 DKPSGDK
+411 DKTSGDK
-418 PSGDAT
+418 TSGDAT

-458 GKQTGQTP
+458 GKQTRQTP

-495 PPDKPGTDTS
+495 TPDKSGKDTS
-505 DAQQSDKNSQS
+505 DGQQSDKNSQS
-516 KDIADNTTASGAS
+516 KDIADNTTASSAP

-535 AASSTSSDTDSEAA
+535 TASSTSSDTDSEN
-549 SSTSSDTDSEAA
+549 D

-616 DDGMHAD
+616 DDGIHAD

-668 NDASGFGGMGGDG
+668 NDQSGFGGMGGDG

-686 APDAAQKSNDTSDNT
+686 APDAAQKS
-701 SDNTQ
+701 
-706 KPNDTSDT
+706 
-714 AQTTGNITVA
+714 
-724 AQKSDSASDTAQTT
+724 
-738 GNITV
+738 
-743 AAQKSDSTSDTAQT
+743 DSTSDTAQDT
-757 TGNITVASQKSDNIS
+757 DAASE
-772 VASQDEMWMVIN
+772 DEMWMVIN

-802 LTINGGEV
+802 LTINCGEV

-852 DSKQQVAF
+852 ESKQQAAF

-868 AGDVTLKD
+868 AGDVILKD

-885 TAKKKYDCVII
+885 TAQKKYDCVII
-896 STADMKEGQTY
+896 STADLQAGQTY